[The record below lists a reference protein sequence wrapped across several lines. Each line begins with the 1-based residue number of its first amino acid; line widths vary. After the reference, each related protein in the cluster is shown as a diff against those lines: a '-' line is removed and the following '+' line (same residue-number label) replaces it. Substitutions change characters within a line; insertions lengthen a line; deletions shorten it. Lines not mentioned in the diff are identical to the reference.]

1 MRFRLPSRS
10 DFIPPFRI
18 GIRAQLTA
26 LVSIV
31 ALVSLTILAV
41 TTGVYFTSNYKNLRS
56 DRLYIA
62 AQLKSS
68 QVDQTLNYLY
78 YQAYY
83 LASRDALQSSLT
95 SYVAGNKSED
105 NWVDSLSVV
114 QKFLSSSNLFYVAR
128 VYDSSFTT
136 VLNATNNGTGDL
148 IPEDVLDNL
157 FPLSTDIPLP
167 SSLETTGILTDPI
180 VNNTDYLM
188 SMSLPIF
195 ANPSIILTDSRVYGY
210 ITIVMSAEGLK
221 SVFNDT
227 TALEKSN
234 VAIISATYN
243 AQGRASGYH
252 FVFPPYGTLL
262 SITQRIF
269 PIENNTFISSTLRNG
284 KGGSLKKT
292 NNFGTKNLALGYS
305 PCSFQL
311 VNWVAVVSQPESVF
325 LSPATKLTKIIAG
338 TVIAIGVFVILLTL
352 PLTHWAVKPI
362 VRLQKATELIT
373 EGRGLRPSTPRTV
386 SRASSFRRGFSS
398 GFTAPSSLLQFNTGE
413 ACSTTSA
420 NGHGSSGHGSGV
432 ALSTESSMKSAIN
445 LGHEKLSPSEEENK
459 IPNNHND
466 VKISMDGSLNHDL
479 LAPNS
484 LRNNDTDRSSSR
496 SHILTTSANLTE
508 ARLPDYKRLF
518 SDELSDLTETFNTMT
533 DALDQHYALLEDRVR
548 ARTKQLEAAKIEA
561 EAANEAKTV
570 FIANISHELRTPL
583 NGILGMTAISMEETD
598 VNKIRNNLKLI
609 FRSGELL
616 LHILTELLTFSK
628 NVLQRT
634 KLERRDF
641 CITDVALQIKSIFG
655 KVAKDQRV
663 RLSISLFPNLIRT
676 MVLWGDSNRIIQIV
690 MNLVSNALKFT
701 PVDGTVDVRMKLL
714 GEYDKDSSE
723 KRQFKEVH
731 VKKGTEIT
739 DVVESIDKR
748 NLPTSLGRRKYVNLE
763 STTASITSCRDNSAI
778 QEEITKRN
786 TAANENIYKKANDRE
801 KSSNDDVSSIVSTTT
816 SSYDDAIFNSQFNK
830 ALDSDSDESGNVGRP
845 IENPKT
851 WVISIEVE
859 DTGPGI
865 EPSLQES
872 VFQPFVQGDQTLSR
886 QYGGTGLGLSIC
898 RQLANMMH
906 GTMKLES
913 QVGVGSKFTFTL
925 PLHQTKEISF
935 ANIEFPFEDE
945 FNPESK
951 KNRRVKFSV
960 AKSIK
965 SRQSTSSLTTPVT
978 NSNTLANDVL
988 IEARS
993 SDEEEV
999 EKTKNFIKRKEGEN
1013 ENGKAQQQPQEKN
1026 TKHSVSFSSA
1036 ERSSQKTVSS
1046 KRRSQEESLGSVN
1059 IDRPF
1064 LQSTG
1069 TATSSRNVP
1078 TVQGG
1083 DKDGTSIKI
1092 LVVEDNHVN
1101 QEVIRRMLNLEGID
1115 NIELACD
1122 GQEAFDK
1129 VKELTSKGENYN
1141 MIFMDVQMPKVDG
1154 LLSTKMIRR
1163 DLGYKSPIV
1172 ALTAFADDSNIKEC
1186 LESGMNG
1193 FLSKPIKRP
1202 KLNTI
1207 LSEFCA
1213 AYQGKKNKK

>member
-1 MRFRLPSRS
+1 MRFGLPSKLELT
-10 DFIPPFRI
+10 PPFRI
-18 GIRAQLTA
+18 GIRTQLTA

-31 ALVSLTILAV
+31 ALGSLIILAV

-68 QVDQTLNYLY
+68 QIDQTLNYLY

-95 SYVAGNKSED
+95 SYVAGNKSAD
-105 NWVDSLSVV
+105 NWVDSLSVI
-114 QKFLSSSNLFYVAR
+114 QKFLSSSNLFYVAK
-128 VYDSSFTT
+128 VYDSSFNA

-148 IPEDVLDNL
+148 IPEDVLDSL
-157 FPLSTDIPLP
+157 FPLSTDTPLP
-167 SSLETTGILTDPI
+167 SSLETIGILTDP
-180 VNNTDYLM
+180 VLNSTDYLM

-210 ITIVMSAEGLK
+210 ITIIMSAEGLK

-227 TALEKSN
+227 TALEHSTI
-234 VAIISATYN
+234 AIISAVYN
-243 AQGRASGYH
+243 SQGKDSGYH
-252 FVFPPYGTLL
+252 FVFPPYGSRSDLPQKVF
-262 SITQRIF
+262 SIK
-269 PIENNTFISSTLRNG
+269 NDTFISSAFRNG
-284 KGGSLKKT
+284 KGGSLKQT
-292 NNFGTKNLALGYS
+292 NILSTRNTALGYS
-305 PCSFQL
+305 PCSFNL
-311 VNWVAVVSQPESVF
+311 VNWVAIVSQPESVF
-325 LSPATKLTKIIAG
+325 LSPATKLAKIITG

-352 PLTHWAVKPI
+352 PLAHWAVQPI

-373 EGRGLRPSTPRTV
+373 EGRGLRPSTPRTI
-386 SRASSFRRGFSS
+386 SRASSFKRGFSS
-398 GFTAPSSLLQFNTGE
+398 GFAVPSSLLQFNTAE
-413 ACSTTSA
+413 AGSTTSVS
-420 NGHGSSGHGSGV
+420 GHGGSGHGSG
-432 ALSTESSMKSAIN
+432 AAFSANSSMKSAIN
-445 LGHEKLSPSEEENK
+445 LGNEKMSPPEEENK
-459 IPNNHND
+459 IPNNHTD
-466 VKISMDGSLNHDL
+466 AKISMDGSLNHDL
-479 LAPNS
+479 LGPHS
-484 LRNNDTDRSSSR
+484 LRHNDTDRSSNR

-508 ARLPDYKRLF
+508 ARLPDYRRLF

-533 DALDQHYALLEDRVR
+533 DALDQHYALLEERVR

-598 VNKIRNNLKLI
+598 VNKIRNSLKLI

-634 KLERRDF
+634 KLEKRDF

-714 GEYDKDSSE
+714 GEYDKELSE
-723 KRQFKEVH
+723 KKQYKEVYI
-731 VKKGTEIT
+731 KKGTEVTENLETT
-739 DVVESIDKR
+739 DKYDLPTLSNHRKSVDLESSA
-748 NLPTSLGRRKYVNLE
+748 TSLGSNRDT
-763 STTASITSCRDNSAI
+763 STI

-786 TAANENIYKKANDRE
+786 TVANESIYKKVNDRE
-801 KSSNDDVSSIVSTTT
+801 KASNDDVSSIVSTTT
-816 SSYDDAIFNSQFNK
+816 SSYDNAIFNSQFNK
-830 ALDSDSDESGNVGRP
+830 APGSDDEEGDNLGRP

-865 EPSLQES
+865 DPSLQES
-872 VFQPFVQGDQTLSR
+872 VFHPFVQGDQTLSR

-913 QVGVGSKFTFTL
+913 KVGVGSRFTFTL
-925 PLHQTKEISF
+925 SLNQTKEISF
-935 ANIEFPFEDE
+935 ADMEFPFEDE
-945 FNPESK
+945 FNPESR

-965 SRQSTSSLTTPVT
+965 SRQSTSSVTTPAT
-978 NSNTLANDVL
+978 NRSSLTNDVL
-988 IEARS
+988 PEVRS
-993 SDEEEV
+993 KGKHETKDVGNPNMGREE
-999 EKTKNFIKRKEGEN
+999 KND
-1013 ENGKAQQQPQEKN
+1013 NGGLEQLQEKN
-1026 TKHSVSFSSA
+1026 IKPSICLTGA
-1036 ERSSQKTVSS
+1036 EVNEQNSLSS
-1046 KRRSQEESLGSVN
+1046 KHRSRHEGLGSVN
-1059 IDRPF
+1059 LDRPF

-1069 TATSSRNVP
+1069 TATSSRNIP
-1078 TVQGG
+1078 TVKDD
-1083 DKDGTSIKI
+1083 DKNETSVKI

-1101 QEVIRRMLNLEGID
+1101 QEVIKRMLNLEGIE

-1163 DLGYKSPIV
+1163 DLGYTSPIV

-1202 KLNTI
+1202 KLKTI
-1207 LSEFCA
+1207 LTEFCA
-1213 AYQGKKNKK
+1213 AYQGKKNNK

>member
-1 MRFRLPSRS
+1 MRFGLPSKLELT
-10 DFIPPFRI
+10 PPFRI
-18 GIRAQLTA
+18 GIRTQLTA

-31 ALVSLTILAV
+31 ALGSLIILAV
-41 TTGVYFTSNYKNLRS
+41 TTGAYFTSNYKNLRS

-68 QVDQTLNYLY
+68 QIDQTLNYLY

-95 SYVAGNKSED
+95 SYVAGNKSAD
-105 NWVDSLSVV
+105 NWVDSLSVI
-114 QKFLSSSNLFYVAR
+114 QKFLSSSNLFYVAK
-128 VYDSSFTT
+128 VYDSSFNA

-148 IPEDVLDNL
+148 IPEDVLDSL
-157 FPLSTDIPLP
+157 FPLSTDTPLP
-167 SSLETTGILTDPI
+167 SSLETIGILTDP
-180 VNNTDYLM
+180 VLNSTDYLM

-210 ITIVMSAEGLK
+210 ITIIMSAVGLE

-227 TALEKSN
+227 TALEHSTI
-234 VAIISATYN
+234 AIISAVYN
-243 AQGRASGYH
+243 SQGKASGYH
-252 FVFPPYGTLL
+252 FVFPPYGSRSDLPQKVF
-262 SITQRIF
+262 SIK
-269 PIENNTFISSTLRNG
+269 NDTFISSAFRNG
-284 KGGSLKKT
+284 KGGSLKQT
-292 NNFGTKNLALGYS
+292 NILSTQNTALGYS
-305 PCSFQL
+305 PCSFNL
-311 VNWVAVVSQPESVF
+311 VNWVAIVSQPESVF
-325 LSPATKLTKIIAG
+325 LSPATKLAKIITG

-352 PLTHWAVKPI
+352 PLAHWAVQPI

-373 EGRGLRPSTPRTV
+373 EGRGLRPSTPRTI
-386 SRASSFRRGFSS
+386 SRASSFKRGFSS
-398 GFTAPSSLLQFNTGE
+398 GFAVPSSLLQFNTAE
-413 ACSTTSA
+413 AGSTTSVS
-420 NGHGSSGHGSGV
+420 GHGGSGHGSG
-432 ALSTESSMKSAIN
+432 AAFSANSSMKSAIN
-445 LGHEKLSPSEEENK
+445 LGNEKMSPPEEENK
-459 IPNNHND
+459 IPNNHTD
-466 VKISMDGSLNHDL
+466 AKISMDGSLNHDL
-479 LAPNS
+479 LGPHS
-484 LRNNDTDRSSSR
+484 LRHNDTDRSSNR

-508 ARLPDYKRLF
+508 ARLPDYRRLF

-533 DALDQHYALLEDRVR
+533 DALDQHYALLEERVR

-598 VNKIRNNLKLI
+598 VNKIRNSLKLI

-634 KLERRDF
+634 KLEKRDF

-714 GEYDKDSSE
+714 GEYDKELSE
-723 KRQFKEVH
+723 KKQYKEVYI
-731 VKKGTEIT
+731 KKGTEVTENLETT
-739 DVVESIDKR
+739 DKYDLPTLSNHRKSVDLESSA
-748 NLPTSLGRRKYVNLE
+748 TSLGSNRDT
-763 STTASITSCRDNSAI
+763 STI

-786 TAANENIYKKANDRE
+786 TVANESIYKKVNDRE
-801 KSSNDDVSSIVSTTT
+801 KASNDDVSSIVSTTT
-816 SSYDDAIFNSQFNK
+816 SSYDNAIFNSQFNK
-830 ALDSDSDESGNVGRP
+830 APGSDDEEGGNLGRP

-865 EPSLQES
+865 DPSLQES
-872 VFQPFVQGDQTLSR
+872 VFHPFVQGDQTLSR

-913 QVGVGSKFTFTL
+913 KVGVGSRFTFTL
-925 PLHQTKEISF
+925 PLNQTKEISF
-935 ANIEFPFEDE
+935 ADMEFPFEDE
-945 FNPESK
+945 FNPESR

-965 SRQSTSSLTTPVT
+965 SRQSTSSVATPATNRSSLT
-978 NSNTLANDVL
+978 NDVL
-988 IEARS
+988 PEVRS
-993 SDEEEV
+993 KGKHETKDVGNPNMGREE
-999 EKTKNFIKRKEGEN
+999 KND
-1013 ENGKAQQQPQEKN
+1013 NGGLEQLQEKN
-1026 TKHSVSFSSA
+1026 IKPSICLTGA
-1036 ERSSQKTVSS
+1036 EVNEQNSLSS
-1046 KRRSQEESLGSVN
+1046 KHRSRHECLGSVN
-1059 IDRPF
+1059 LDRPF

-1069 TATSSRNVP
+1069 TATSSRSIP
-1078 TVQGG
+1078 TVKDD
-1083 DKDGTSIKI
+1083 DKNETSVKI

-1101 QEVIRRMLNLEGID
+1101 QEVIKRMLNLEGIE

-1163 DLGYKSPIV
+1163 DLGYTSPIV

-1202 KLNTI
+1202 KLKTI
-1207 LSEFCA
+1207 LTEFCA
-1213 AYQGKKNKK
+1213 AYQGKKNNK

>member
-1 MRFRLPSRS
+1 MRFGLPSKLELT
-10 DFIPPFRI
+10 PPFRI
-18 GIRAQLTA
+18 GIRTQLTA

-31 ALVSLTILAV
+31 ALGSLIILAV

-68 QVDQTLNYLY
+68 QIDQTLNYLY

-95 SYVAGNKSED
+95 SYVAGNKSAD
-105 NWVDSLSVV
+105 NWVDSLSVI
-114 QKFLSSSNLFYVAR
+114 QKFLSSSNLFYVAK
-128 VYDSSFTT
+128 VYDSSFNA

-148 IPEDVLDNL
+148 IPEDVLDSL
-157 FPLSTDIPLP
+157 FPLSTDTPLP
-167 SSLETTGILTDPI
+167 SSLETIGILTDP
-180 VNNTDYLM
+180 VLNSTDYLM

-210 ITIVMSAEGLK
+210 ITIIMSAEGLK

-227 TALEKSN
+227 TALEYSTI
-234 VAIISATYN
+234 AIISAVYN
-243 AQGRASGYH
+243 SQGKASGYH
-252 FVFPPYGTLL
+252 FVFPPYGSRSDLPQKVF
-262 SITQRIF
+262 SIK
-269 PIENNTFISSTLRNG
+269 NDTFISSAFRNG
-284 KGGSLKKT
+284 KGGSLKQT
-292 NNFGTKNLALGYS
+292 NILSTRNTALGYS
-305 PCSFQL
+305 PCSFNL
-311 VNWVAVVSQPESVF
+311 VNWVAIVSQPESVF
-325 LSPATKLTKIIAG
+325 LSPATKLAKIITG

-352 PLTHWAVKPI
+352 PLAHWAVQPI

-373 EGRGLRPSTPRTV
+373 EGRGLRPSTPRTI
-386 SRASSFRRGFSS
+386 SRASSFKRGFSS
-398 GFTAPSSLLQFNTGE
+398 GFAVPSSLLQFNTAE
-413 ACSTTSA
+413 AGSTTSVS
-420 NGHGSSGHGSGV
+420 GHGGSGHGSG
-432 ALSTESSMKSAIN
+432 AAFSANSSMKSAIN
-445 LGHEKLSPSEEENK
+445 LGNEKMSPPEEENK
-459 IPNNHND
+459 IPNNHTD
-466 VKISMDGSLNHDL
+466 AKISMDGSLNHDL
-479 LAPNS
+479 LGPHS
-484 LRNNDTDRSSSR
+484 LRHNDTDRSSNR

-508 ARLPDYKRLF
+508 ARLPDYRRLF

-533 DALDQHYALLEDRVR
+533 DALDQHYALLEERVR

-598 VNKIRNNLKLI
+598 VNKIRNSLKLI

-634 KLERRDF
+634 KLEKRDF

-714 GEYDKDSSE
+714 GEYDKELSE
-723 KRQFKEVH
+723 KKQYKEVYI
-731 VKKGTEIT
+731 KKGTEVTENLETT
-739 DVVESIDKR
+739 DKYDLPTLSNHRKSVDLESSA
-748 NLPTSLGRRKYVNLE
+748 TSLGSNRDT
-763 STTASITSCRDNSAI
+763 STI

-786 TAANENIYKKANDRE
+786 TVANESIYKKVNDRE
-801 KSSNDDVSSIVSTTT
+801 KASNDDVSSIVSTTT
-816 SSYDDAIFNSQFNK
+816 SSYDNAIFNSQFNK
-830 ALDSDSDESGNVGRP
+830 APGSDDEEGGNLGRP

-865 EPSLQES
+865 DPSLQES
-872 VFQPFVQGDQTLSR
+872 VFHPFVQGDQTLSR

-913 QVGVGSKFTFTL
+913 KVGVGSRFTFTL
-925 PLHQTKEISF
+925 PLNQTKEISF
-935 ANIEFPFEDE
+935 ADMEFPFEDE
-945 FNPESK
+945 FNPESR

-965 SRQSTSSLTTPVT
+965 SRQSTSSVATPATNRSSLT
-978 NSNTLANDVL
+978 NDVL
-988 IEARS
+988 PEVRS
-993 SDEEEV
+993 KGKHETKDVGNPNMGREE
-999 EKTKNFIKRKEGEN
+999 KND
-1013 ENGKAQQQPQEKN
+1013 NGGLEQLQEKN
-1026 TKHSVSFSSA
+1026 IKPSICLTGA
-1036 ERSSQKTVSS
+1036 EVNEQNFLSS
-1046 KRRSQEESLGSVN
+1046 KHRSRHEGLGSVN
-1059 IDRPF
+1059 LDRPF

-1069 TATSSRNVP
+1069 TATSSRNIP
-1078 TVQGG
+1078 TVKDD
-1083 DKDGTSIKI
+1083 DKNETSVKI

-1101 QEVIRRMLNLEGID
+1101 QEVIKRMLNLEGIE

-1163 DLGYKSPIV
+1163 DLGYTSPIV

-1202 KLNTI
+1202 KLKTI
-1207 LSEFCA
+1207 LTEFCA
-1213 AYQGKKNKK
+1213 AYQGKKNNK

>member
-1 MRFRLPSRS
+1 MRFGLPSKLELT
-10 DFIPPFRI
+10 PPFRI
-18 GIRAQLTA
+18 GIRTQLTA

-31 ALVSLTILAV
+31 ALGSLIILAV

-68 QVDQTLNYLY
+68 QIDQTLNYLY

-95 SYVAGNKSED
+95 SYVAGNKSAD
-105 NWVDSLSVV
+105 NWVDSLSVI
-114 QKFLSSSNLFYVAR
+114 QKFLSSSNLFYVAK
-128 VYDSSFTT
+128 VYDSSFNA

-148 IPEDVLDNL
+148 IPEDVLDSL
-157 FPLSTDIPLP
+157 FPLSTDTPLP
-167 SSLETTGILTDPI
+167 SSLETIGILTDP
-180 VNNTDYLM
+180 VLNSTDYLM

-210 ITIVMSAEGLK
+210 ITIIMSAEGLE

-227 TALEKSN
+227 TALERSSI
-234 VAIISATYN
+234 AIISAVYN
-243 AQGRASGYH
+243 SQGKASGYH
-252 FVFPPYGTLL
+252 FVFPPYGSRSDLPQKVF
-262 SITQRIF
+262 SIK
-269 PIENNTFISSTLRNG
+269 NDTFISSAFRNG
-284 KGGSLKKT
+284 KGGSLKQT
-292 NNFGTKNLALGYS
+292 NILSTRNTALGYS
-305 PCSFQL
+305 PCSFNL
-311 VNWVAVVSQPESVF
+311 VNWVAIVSQPESVF
-325 LSPATKLTKIIAG
+325 LSPATKLAKIITG

-352 PLTHWAVKPI
+352 PLAHWAVQPI

-373 EGRGLRPSTPRTV
+373 EGRGLRPSTPRTI
-386 SRASSFRRGFSS
+386 SRASSFKRGFSS
-398 GFTAPSSLLQFNTGE
+398 GFAVPSSLLQFNTAE
-413 ACSTTSA
+413 AGSTTSVS
-420 NGHGSSGHGSGV
+420 GHGGSGHGSG
-432 ALSTESSMKSAIN
+432 AAFSANSSMKSAIN
-445 LGHEKLSPSEEENK
+445 LGNEKMSPPEEENK
-459 IPNNHND
+459 IPNNHTD
-466 VKISMDGSLNHDL
+466 AKISMDGSLNHDL
-479 LAPNS
+479 LGPHS
-484 LRNNDTDRSSSR
+484 LRHNDTDRSSNR

-508 ARLPDYKRLF
+508 ARLPDYRRLF

-533 DALDQHYALLEDRVR
+533 DALDQHYALLEERVR

-598 VNKIRNNLKLI
+598 VNKIRNSLKLI

-634 KLERRDF
+634 KLEKRDF

-714 GEYDKDSSE
+714 GEYDKELSE
-723 KRQFKEVH
+723 KKQYKEVYI
-731 VKKGTEIT
+731 KKGTEVTEDLETT
-739 DVVESIDKR
+739 DKYDLPTLSNHRKSVDLESSA
-748 NLPTSLGRRKYVNLE
+748 TSLGSNRDT
-763 STTASITSCRDNSAI
+763 STI

-786 TAANENIYKKANDRE
+786 TVANESIYKKVNERE
-801 KSSNDDVSSIVSTTT
+801 KASNDDVSSIVSTTT
-816 SSYDDAIFNSQFNK
+816 SSYDNAIFNSQFNK
-830 ALDSDSDESGNVGRP
+830 ALGSDDEEGGNLGRP

-865 EPSLQES
+865 DPSLQES
-872 VFQPFVQGDQTLSR
+872 VFHPFVQGDQTLSR

-913 QVGVGSKFTFTL
+913 KVGVGSKFTFTL
-925 PLHQTKEISF
+925 PLNQTKEISF
-935 ANIEFPFEDE
+935 ADMEFPFEDE
-945 FNPESK
+945 FNPESR

-965 SRQSTSSLTTPVT
+965 SRQSTSSVATPATNRSSLT
-978 NSNTLANDVL
+978 NDVL
-988 IEARS
+988 SEVRS
-993 SDEEEV
+993 KGKHETKDVGNPNMGREE
-999 EKTKNFIKRKEGEN
+999 KND
-1013 ENGKAQQQPQEKN
+1013 NGGLEQLQEKN
-1026 TKHSVSFSSA
+1026 IKPSICLTGA
-1036 ERSSQKTVSS
+1036 EVNEQNSLSS
-1046 KRRSQEESLGSVN
+1046 KHRSRHEGLGSVN
-1059 IDRPF
+1059 LDRPF

-1069 TATSSRNVP
+1069 TAISSRNIP
-1078 TVQGG
+1078 TVKDD
-1083 DKDGTSIKI
+1083 DKNETSVKI

-1101 QEVIRRMLNLEGID
+1101 QEVIKRMLNLEGIE

-1163 DLGYKSPIV
+1163 DLGYTSPIV

-1202 KLNTI
+1202 KLKTI
-1207 LSEFCA
+1207 LTEFCA
-1213 AYQGKKNKK
+1213 AYQGKKNNK

>member
-1 MRFRLPSRS
+1 MRFGLPSKLELT
-10 DFIPPFRI
+10 PPFRI
-18 GIRAQLTA
+18 GIRTQLTA
-26 LVSIV
+26 LVSVV
-31 ALVSLTILAV
+31 ALGSLIILAV

-68 QVDQTLNYLY
+68 QIDQTLNYLY

-95 SYVAGNKSED
+95 SYVAGNKSAD
-105 NWVDSLSVV
+105 NWVDSLSVI
-114 QKFLSSSNLFYVAR
+114 QKFLSSSNLFYVAK
-128 VYDSSFTT
+128 VYDSSFNA

-148 IPEDVLDNL
+148 IPEDVLDSL
-157 FPLSTDIPLP
+157 FPLSTDTPLP
-167 SSLETTGILTDPI
+167 SSLETIGILTDP
-180 VNNTDYLM
+180 VLNSTDYLM

-210 ITIVMSAEGLK
+210 ITIIMSAEGLK

-227 TALEKSN
+227 TALEHSTI
-234 VAIISATYN
+234 AIISAVYN
-243 AQGRASGYH
+243 SQGKASGYH
-252 FVFPPYGTLL
+252 FVFPPYGSRSDLPQKVF
-262 SITQRIF
+262 SIK
-269 PIENNTFISSTLRNG
+269 NDTFISSAFRNG
-284 KGGSLKKT
+284 KGGSLKQT
-292 NNFGTKNLALGYS
+292 NILSTRNTALGYS
-305 PCSFQL
+305 PCSFNL
-311 VNWVAVVSQPESVF
+311 VNWVAIVSQPESVF
-325 LSPATKLTKIIAG
+325 LSPATKLAKIITG

-352 PLTHWAVKPI
+352 PLAHWAVQPI

-373 EGRGLRPSTPRTV
+373 EGRGLRPSTPRTI
-386 SRASSFRRGFSS
+386 SRASSFKRGFSS
-398 GFTAPSSLLQFNTGE
+398 GFAVPSSLLQFNTAE
-413 ACSTTSA
+413 AGSTTSVS
-420 NGHGSSGHGSGV
+420 GHGGSGHGSG
-432 ALSTESSMKSAIN
+432 AAFSANSSMKSAIK
-445 LGHEKLSPSEEENK
+445 LGNEKMSPPEEENK
-459 IPNNHND
+459 IPNNHTD
-466 VKISMDGSLNHDL
+466 AKISMDGSLNHDL
-479 LAPNS
+479 LGSHS
-484 LRNNDTDRSSSR
+484 LRHNDTDRSSNR

-508 ARLPDYKRLF
+508 ARLPDYRRLF

-533 DALDQHYALLEDRVR
+533 DALDQHYALLEERVR

-598 VNKIRNNLKLI
+598 VNKIRNSLKLI

-634 KLERRDF
+634 KLEKRDF

-714 GEYDKDSSE
+714 GEYDKELSE
-723 KRQFKEVH
+723 KKQYKEVYI
-731 VKKGTEIT
+731 KKGTEVTENLETT
-739 DVVESIDKR
+739 DKYDLPTLSNHRKSVDLESSA
-748 NLPTSLGRRKYVNLE
+748 TSLGSNRDT
-763 STTASITSCRDNSAI
+763 STI

-786 TAANENIYKKANDRE
+786 TVANESIYKKMNDRE
-801 KSSNDDVSSIVSTTT
+801 KASNDDVSSIVSTTT
-816 SSYDDAIFNSQFNK
+816 SSYDNAIFNSQFNK
-830 ALDSDSDESGNVGRP
+830 APGSDDEEGGNLGRP

-865 EPSLQES
+865 DPSLQES
-872 VFQPFVQGDQTLSR
+872 VFHPFVQGDQTLSR

-913 QVGVGSKFTFTL
+913 KVGVGSKFTFTL
-925 PLHQTKEISF
+925 PLNQTKEISF
-935 ANIEFPFEDE
+935 ADMEFPFEDE
-945 FNPESK
+945 FNPESR

-965 SRQSTSSLTTPVT
+965 SRQSTSSVATPATNRSSLT
-978 NSNTLANDVL
+978 NDVL
-988 IEARS
+988 PEVRS
-993 SDEEEV
+993 KGKHETKDVGNPNMGREE
-999 EKTKNFIKRKEGEN
+999 KND
-1013 ENGKAQQQPQEKN
+1013 NGGLEQLQEKN
-1026 TKHSVSFSSA
+1026 IKPSICLTGA
-1036 ERSSQKTVSS
+1036 ELNEQNSLSS
-1046 KRRSQEESLGSVN
+1046 KHRSRHEGLGSVN
-1059 IDRPF
+1059 LDRPF

-1069 TATSSRNVP
+1069 TATSSRNIP
-1078 TVQGG
+1078 TVKDD
-1083 DKDGTSIKI
+1083 DKNETSVKI

-1101 QEVIRRMLNLEGID
+1101 QEVIKRMLNLEGIE

-1163 DLGYKSPIV
+1163 DLGYTSPIV

-1202 KLNTI
+1202 KLKTI
-1207 LSEFCA
+1207 LTEFCA
-1213 AYQGKKNKK
+1213 AYQGKKNNK

>member
-1 MRFRLPSRS
+1 MRFRLPSKLELT
-10 DFIPPFRI
+10 PPFRI

-31 ALVSLTILAV
+31 ALGSLIILAI

-68 QVDQTLNYLY
+68 QIDQTLNYLY

-83 LASRDALQSSLT
+83 LASRDALQNSLT
-95 SYVAGNKSED
+95 SYVAGNKSAD

-114 QKFLSSSNLFYVAR
+114 QKFLSSSNLFYVAK
-128 VYDSSFTT
+128 VYDSSFST

-148 IPEDVLDNL
+148 IPEDVLESL
-157 FPLSTDIPLP
+157 FPLSTDTPLP
-167 SSLETTGILTDPI
+167 SSLETTGILTDP
-180 VNNTDYLM
+180 VLNNTEYLM
-188 SMSLPIF
+188 SMSLPVF

-227 TALEKSN
+227 TALETSN
-234 VAIISATYN
+234 VAIISAVYN
-243 AQGRASGYH
+243 NQGKASGYH
-252 FVFPPYGTLL
+252 FVFPPYGSPTDLPR
-262 SITQRIF
+262 QVF
-269 PIENNTFISSTLRNG
+269 PIKNNTFISSAFKNG
-284 KGGSLKKT
+284 KGGSLKQT
-292 NNFGTKNLALGYS
+292 SSFSSTGNLALGYS

-311 VNWVAVVSQPESVF
+311 VNWVAVVSQHESVF
-325 LSPATKLTKIIAG
+325 LSPATKLAKIITG

-352 PLTHWAVKPI
+352 PLAHWAVQPI

-386 SRASSFRRGFSS
+386 SRASSFKRGFSS
-398 GFTAPSSLLQFNTGE
+398 GFTVPSSLLQFNTGE
-413 ACSTTSA
+413 AGSTTSA
-420 NGHGSSGHGSGV
+420 SGHGGSGHGSG
-432 ALSTESSMKSAIN
+432 AAFSTGSSMKSAIN
-445 LGHEKLSPSEEENK
+445 LGNEKLSPSEEENK
-459 IPNNHND
+459 IPNNHTD
-466 VKISMDGSLNHDL
+466 AKISMDGSLNHDL
-479 LAPNS
+479 LAPHS
-484 LRNNDTDRSSSR
+484 LKHNDTDRSSNR

-508 ARLPDYKRLF
+508 ARLPDYRRLF

-598 VNKIRNNLKLI
+598 VSKIRNSLKLI

-634 KLERRDF
+634 KLEKRDF

-714 GEYDKDSSE
+714 GEYDKELSE
-723 KRQFKEVH
+723 KKQFKEVYI
-731 VKKGTEIT
+731 KRGTEVT
-739 DVVESIDKR
+739 EDLENTDKR
-748 NLPTSLGRRKYVNLE
+748 DLPTSSNHRKGVDLE
-763 STTASITSCRDNSAI
+763 SAATSIASNRDTSTI

-786 TAANENIYKKANDRE
+786 TVANESVYKKVNDRE

-816 SSYDDAIFNSQFNK
+816 SSYDNAIFNSQFNK
-830 ALDSDSDESGNVGRP
+830 APCSDDEEGGNLGRS
-845 IENPKT
+845 IENPKA

-865 EPSLQES
+865 DPSLQES
-872 VFQPFVQGDQTLSR
+872 VFHPFVQGDQTLSR

-913 QVGVGSKFTFTL
+913 KVGVGSKFTFTL

-935 ANIEFPFEDE
+935 ADMDFPFEDE
-945 FNPESK
+945 FNPESR

-960 AKSIK
+960 AKSVK
-965 SRQSTSSLTTPVT
+965 SRQSTSSIATPVT
-978 NSNTLANDVL
+978 NKSGLTKDVL
-988 IEARS
+988 PEEKIKDKYETKDVENINMGR
-993 SDEEEV
+993 EEE
-999 EKTKNFIKRKEGEN
+999 
-1013 ENGKAQQQPQEKN
+1013 NGNGNLEQLQEKN
-1026 TKHSVSFSSA
+1026 KKPSTFLSNA
-1036 ERSSQKTVSS
+1036 ESNGQKSLSS
-1046 KRRSQEESLGSVN
+1046 KHRSRHENLGSVN
-1059 IDRPF
+1059 LDRPF

-1078 TVQGG
+1078 TVKDD
-1083 DKDGTSIKI
+1083 DKDETSIKI

-1101 QEVIRRMLNLEGID
+1101 QEVIKRMLNLEGIE

-1154 LLSTKMIRR
+1154 LLSTKMIRH
-1163 DLGYKSPIV
+1163 DLGYTSPIV

-1202 KLNTI
+1202 KLKTI
-1207 LSEFCA
+1207 LAEFCA
-1213 AYQGKKNKK
+1213 AYQGKKINK

>member
-1 MRFRLPSRS
+1 MRFGLPSKLELT
-10 DFIPPFRI
+10 PPFRI
-18 GIRAQLTA
+18 GIRTQLTA

-31 ALVSLTILAV
+31 ALGSLIILAV
-41 TTGVYFTSNYKNLRS
+41 TTGVYFTSDYKNLRS

-68 QVDQTLNYLY
+68 QIDQTLNYLY

-83 LASRDALQSSLT
+83 LASRYALQSSLT
-95 SYVAGNKSED
+95 SYVAGNKSAD
-105 NWVDSLSVV
+105 NWVDSLSVI
-114 QKFLSSSNLFYVAR
+114 QKFLSSSNLFYVAK
-128 VYDSSFTT
+128 VYDSSFNA

-148 IPEDVLDNL
+148 IPEDVLDSL
-157 FPLSTDIPLP
+157 FPLSTDTPLP
-167 SSLETTGILTDPI
+167 SSLETIGILTDP
-180 VNNTDYLM
+180 VLNSTDYLM

-210 ITIVMSAEGLK
+210 ITIIMSAEGLK

-227 TALEKSN
+227 TALAHSTI
-234 VAIISATYN
+234 AIISAVYN
-243 AQGRASGYH
+243 SQGKASGYH
-252 FVFPPYGTLL
+252 FVFPPYGSRSDLPQKVF
-262 SITQRIF
+262 SIK
-269 PIENNTFISSTLRNG
+269 NDTFISSAFRNG
-284 KGGSLKKT
+284 KGGSLKQT
-292 NNFGTKNLALGYS
+292 NILSTRNTALGYS
-305 PCSFQL
+305 PCSFNL
-311 VNWVAVVSQPESVF
+311 VNWVAIVSQPESVF
-325 LSPATKLTKIIAG
+325 LSPATKLAKIITG

-352 PLTHWAVKPI
+352 PLAHWAVQPI

-373 EGRGLRPSTPRTV
+373 EGRGLRPSTPRTI
-386 SRASSFRRGFSS
+386 SRASSFKRGFSS
-398 GFTAPSSLLQFNTGE
+398 GFAVPSSLLQFNTAE
-413 ACSTTSA
+413 AGSTTSV
-420 NGHGSSGHGSGV
+420 SGHGGSAHGSG
-432 ALSTESSMKSAIN
+432 AAFSANSSMKSAIN
-445 LGHEKLSPSEEENK
+445 LGNEKMSPPEEENK
-459 IPNNHND
+459 IPNNHTD
-466 VKISMDGSLNHDL
+466 AKISMDDSLNHDL
-479 LAPNS
+479 LGPHS
-484 LRNNDTDRSSSR
+484 LRHNDTDRSSNR

-508 ARLPDYKRLF
+508 ARLPDYRRLF

-533 DALDQHYALLEDRVR
+533 DALDQHYALLEERVR

-598 VNKIRNNLKLI
+598 VNKIRNSLKLI

-634 KLERRDF
+634 KLEKRDF

-714 GEYDKDSSE
+714 GEYDQELSE
-723 KRQFKEVH
+723 KKQYKEVYI
-731 VKKGTEIT
+731 KKGTEVTENLETT
-739 DVVESIDKR
+739 DKYDLPTLSNHRKSVDLESSA
-748 NLPTSLGRRKYVNLE
+748 TSLGSNRDT
-763 STTASITSCRDNSAI
+763 STI

-786 TAANENIYKKANDRE
+786 TVANESIYKKVNDRE
-801 KSSNDDVSSIVSTTT
+801 KASNDDVSSIVSTTT
-816 SSYDDAIFNSQFNK
+816 SSYDNAIFNSQFNK
-830 ALDSDSDESGNVGRP
+830 APGSDDEEGGNLGRP

-865 EPSLQES
+865 DPSLQES
-872 VFQPFVQGDQTLSR
+872 VFHPFVQGDQTLSR

-913 QVGVGSKFTFTL
+913 EVGVGSKFTFTL
-925 PLHQTKEISF
+925 PLNQTKEISF
-935 ANIEFPFEDE
+935 ADMEFPFEDE
-945 FNPESK
+945 FNPESR

-965 SRQSTSSLTTPVT
+965 SRQSTSSVATPATNRSSLT
-978 NSNTLANDVL
+978 NDVL
-988 IEARS
+988 PEVRS
-993 SDEEEV
+993 KGKHETKDVGNPNMGREE
-999 EKTKNFIKRKEGEN
+999 KND
-1013 ENGKAQQQPQEKN
+1013 NGGLEQLQEKN
-1026 TKHSVSFSSA
+1026 IKPSICLTGA
-1036 ERSSQKTVSS
+1036 EVNEQNSLSS
-1046 KRRSQEESLGSVN
+1046 KHRSRHEGLGSVN
-1059 IDRPF
+1059 LDRPF

-1069 TATSSRNVP
+1069 TATSSRNIP
-1078 TVQGG
+1078 TVKDD
-1083 DKDGTSIKI
+1083 DKNETSVKI

-1101 QEVIRRMLNLEGID
+1101 QEVIKRMLNLEGIE

-1163 DLGYKSPIV
+1163 DLGYTSPIV

-1202 KLNTI
+1202 KLKTI
-1207 LSEFCA
+1207 LTEFCA
-1213 AYQGKKNKK
+1213 AYQGKKNNK

>member
-1 MRFRLPSRS
+1 MRFGLPSKLELT
-10 DFIPPFRI
+10 PPFRI
-18 GIRAQLTA
+18 GIRTQLTA

-31 ALVSLTILAV
+31 ALGSLIILAV

-68 QVDQTLNYLY
+68 QIDQTLNYLY

-95 SYVAGNKSED
+95 SYVAGNKSAD
-105 NWVDSLSVV
+105 NWVDSLSVI
-114 QKFLSSSNLFYVAR
+114 QKFLSSSNLFYVAK
-128 VYDSSFTT
+128 VYDSSFNA

-148 IPEDVLDNL
+148 IPEDVLDSL
-157 FPLSTDIPLP
+157 FPLSTDTPLP
-167 SSLETTGILTDPI
+167 SSLETIGILTDP
-180 VNNTDYLM
+180 VLNSTDYLM

-210 ITIVMSAEGLK
+210 ITIIMSAEGLK

-227 TALEKSN
+227 TALEHSTI
-234 VAIISATYN
+234 AIISAVYN
-243 AQGRASGYH
+243 SQGKASGYH
-252 FVFPPYGTLL
+252 FVFPPYGSRSDLPQKVF
-262 SITQRIF
+262 SIK
-269 PIENNTFISSTLRNG
+269 NDTFISSAFRNG
-284 KGGSLKKT
+284 KGGSLKQT
-292 NNFGTKNLALGYS
+292 NILSTRNTALGYS
-305 PCSFQL
+305 PCSFNL
-311 VNWVAVVSQPESVF
+311 VNWVAIVSQPESVF
-325 LSPATKLTKIIAG
+325 LSPATKLAKIITG
-338 TVIAIGVFVILLTL
+338 TVVAIGVFVILLTL
-352 PLTHWAVKPI
+352 PLAHWAVQPI

-373 EGRGLRPSTPRTV
+373 EGRGLRPSTPRTI
-386 SRASSFRRGFSS
+386 SRASSFKRGFSS
-398 GFTAPSSLLQFNTGE
+398 GFAVPSSLLQFNTAE
-413 ACSTTSA
+413 AGSTTSVS
-420 NGHGSSGHGSGV
+420 GHGGSGHGSG
-432 ALSTESSMKSAIN
+432 AAFSANSSMKSAIN
-445 LGHEKLSPSEEENK
+445 LGNEKMSPPEEENK
-459 IPNNHND
+459 IPNNHTD
-466 VKISMDGSLNHDL
+466 AKISMDGSLNHDL
-479 LAPNS
+479 LGPHS
-484 LRNNDTDRSSSR
+484 LRHNDTDRSSNR

-508 ARLPDYKRLF
+508 ARLPDYRRLF

-533 DALDQHYALLEDRVR
+533 DALDQHYALLEERVR

-598 VNKIRNNLKLI
+598 VNKIRNSLKLI

-634 KLERRDF
+634 KLEKRDF

-714 GEYDKDSSE
+714 GEYDKELSE
-723 KRQFKEVH
+723 KKQYKEVYI
-731 VKKGTEIT
+731 KKGTEVTENLETT
-739 DVVESIDKR
+739 DKYDLPTLSNHRKSVDLESSA
-748 NLPTSLGRRKYVNLE
+748 TSLGSNRDT
-763 STTASITSCRDNSAI
+763 STI

-786 TAANENIYKKANDRE
+786 TVANESIYKKVNDRE
-801 KSSNDDVSSIVSTTT
+801 KASNDDVSSIVSTTT
-816 SSYDDAIFNSQFNK
+816 SSYDNAIFNSQFNK
-830 ALDSDSDESGNVGRP
+830 APGSDDEEGGNLGRP

-865 EPSLQES
+865 DPSLQES
-872 VFQPFVQGDQTLSR
+872 VFHPFVQGDQTLSR

-913 QVGVGSKFTFTL
+913 KVGVGSRFTFTL
-925 PLHQTKEISF
+925 PLNQTKEISF
-935 ANIEFPFEDE
+935 ADMEFPFEDE
-945 FNPESK
+945 FNPESR

-965 SRQSTSSLTTPVT
+965 SRQSTSSVA
-978 NSNTLANDVL
+978 TLATNRSSLTNDVL
-988 IEARS
+988 PEVRS
-993 SDEEEV
+993 KGKHETKDVGNPNMGREE
-999 EKTKNFIKRKEGEN
+999 KND
-1013 ENGKAQQQPQEKN
+1013 NGGLEQLQEKN
-1026 TKHSVSFSSA
+1026 IKPSICLTGA
-1036 ERSSQKTVSS
+1036 EVNEQNSLSS
-1046 KRRSQEESLGSVN
+1046 KHRSRHEGLGSVN
-1059 IDRPF
+1059 LDRPF

-1069 TATSSRNVP
+1069 TATSSRNIP
-1078 TVQGG
+1078 TVKDD
-1083 DKDGTSIKI
+1083 DKNETSVKI

-1101 QEVIRRMLNLEGID
+1101 QEVIKRMLNLEGIE

-1163 DLGYKSPIV
+1163 DLGYTSPIV

-1202 KLNTI
+1202 KLKTI
-1207 LSEFCA
+1207 LTEFCA
-1213 AYQGKKNKK
+1213 AYQGKKNNK

>member
-1 MRFRLPSRS
+1 MRFGLPSKLELT
-10 DFIPPFRI
+10 PPFRI
-18 GIRAQLTA
+18 GIRTQLTA

-31 ALVSLTILAV
+31 ALGSLIILAV

-68 QVDQTLNYLY
+68 QIDQTLNYLY

-95 SYVAGNKSED
+95 SYVAGNKSAD
-105 NWVDSLSVV
+105 NWVDSLSVI
-114 QKFLSSSNLFYVAR
+114 QKFLSSSNLFYVAK
-128 VYDSSFTT
+128 VYDSSFNA

-148 IPEDVLDNL
+148 IPEDVLDSL
-157 FPLSTDIPLP
+157 FPLSTDTPLP
-167 SSLETTGILTDPI
+167 SSLETIGILTDP
-180 VNNTDYLM
+180 VLNSTDYLM

-210 ITIVMSAEGLK
+210 ITIIMSAEGLK

-227 TALEKSN
+227 TALEHSTI
-234 VAIISATYN
+234 AIISAVYN
-243 AQGRASGYH
+243 SQGKASGYH
-252 FVFPPYGTLL
+252 FVFPPYGSRSDLPQKVF
-262 SITQRIF
+262 SIK
-269 PIENNTFISSTLRNG
+269 NDTFISSAFRNG
-284 KGGSLKKT
+284 KGGSLKQT
-292 NNFGTKNLALGYS
+292 NILSTRNTALGYS
-305 PCSFQL
+305 PCSFNL
-311 VNWVAVVSQPESVF
+311 VNWVAIVSQPESVF
-325 LSPATKLTKIIAG
+325 LSPATKLAKIITG
-338 TVIAIGVFVILLTL
+338 TVVAIGVFVILLTL
-352 PLTHWAVKPI
+352 PLAHWAVQPI

-373 EGRGLRPSTPRTV
+373 EGRGLRPSTPRTI
-386 SRASSFRRGFSS
+386 SRASSFKRGFSS
-398 GFTAPSSLLQFNTGE
+398 GFAVPSSLLQFNTAE
-413 ACSTTSA
+413 AGSTTSVS
-420 NGHGSSGHGSGV
+420 GHGGSGHGSG
-432 ALSTESSMKSAIN
+432 AAFSANSSMKSAIN
-445 LGHEKLSPSEEENK
+445 LGNEKMSPPEEENK
-459 IPNNHND
+459 IPNNHTD
-466 VKISMDGSLNHDL
+466 AKISMDGSLNHDL
-479 LAPNS
+479 LGPHS
-484 LRNNDTDRSSSR
+484 LRHNDTDRSSNR

-508 ARLPDYKRLF
+508 ARLPDYRRLF

-533 DALDQHYALLEDRVR
+533 DALDQHYALLEERVR

-598 VNKIRNNLKLI
+598 VNKIRNSLKLI

-634 KLERRDF
+634 KLEKRDF

-714 GEYDKDSSE
+714 GEYDKELSE
-723 KRQFKEVH
+723 KKQYKEVYI
-731 VKKGTEIT
+731 KKGTEVTENLETT
-739 DVVESIDKR
+739 DKYDLPTLSNHRKSVDLESSA
-748 NLPTSLGRRKYVNLE
+748 TSLGSNRDT
-763 STTASITSCRDNSAI
+763 STI

-786 TAANENIYKKANDRE
+786 TVANESIYKKVNDRE
-801 KSSNDDVSSIVSTTT
+801 KASNDDVSSIVSTTT
-816 SSYDDAIFNSQFNK
+816 SSYDNAIFNSQFNK
-830 ALDSDSDESGNVGRP
+830 APGSDDEEGGNLGRP

-865 EPSLQES
+865 DPSLQES
-872 VFQPFVQGDQTLSR
+872 VFHPFVQGDQTLSR

-913 QVGVGSKFTFTL
+913 KVGVGSRFTFTL
-925 PLHQTKEISF
+925 PLNQTKEISF
-935 ANIEFPFEDE
+935 ADMEFPFEDE
-945 FNPESK
+945 FNPESR

-965 SRQSTSSLTTPVT
+965 SRQSTSSVA
-978 NSNTLANDVL
+978 TLATNRSSLTNDVL
-988 IEARS
+988 PEVRS
-993 SDEEEV
+993 KGKHETKDVGNPNMGREE
-999 EKTKNFIKRKEGEN
+999 KND
-1013 ENGKAQQQPQEKN
+1013 NGGLEQLQEKN
-1026 TKHSVSFSSA
+1026 IKPSICLTGA
-1036 ERSSQKTVSS
+1036 EVNEQNSLSS
-1046 KRRSQEESLGSVN
+1046 KHRSRHEGLGSVN
-1059 IDRPF
+1059 LDRPF

-1069 TATSSRNVP
+1069 TATSSRNIP
-1078 TVQGG
+1078 TVKDD
-1083 DKDGTSIKI
+1083 DKNETSVKI

-1101 QEVIRRMLNLEGID
+1101 QEVIKRMLNLEGIE
-1115 NIELACD
+1115 NIELACN

-1163 DLGYKSPIV
+1163 DLGYTSPIV

-1202 KLNTI
+1202 KLKTI
-1207 LSEFCA
+1207 LTEFCA
-1213 AYQGKKNKK
+1213 AYQGKKNNK

>member
-1 MRFRLPSRS
+1 MRFGLPSKLELT
-10 DFIPPFRI
+10 PPFRI
-18 GIRAQLTA
+18 GIRTQLTA

-31 ALVSLTILAV
+31 ALGSLIILAV
-41 TTGVYFTSNYKNLRS
+41 TTGAYFTSNYKNLRS

-68 QVDQTLNYLY
+68 QIDQTLNYLY

-95 SYVAGNKSED
+95 SYVAGNKSAD
-105 NWVDSLSVV
+105 NWVDSLSVI
-114 QKFLSSSNLFYVAR
+114 QKFLSSSNLFYVAK
-128 VYDSSFTT
+128 VYDSSFNA

-148 IPEDVLDNL
+148 IPEDVFDSL
-157 FPLSTDIPLP
+157 FPLSTDTPLP
-167 SSLETTGILTDPI
+167 SSLETIGILTDP
-180 VNNTDYLM
+180 VLNSTDYLM

-210 ITIVMSAEGLK
+210 ITIIMSAVGLE

-227 TALEKSN
+227 TALEHSTI
-234 VAIISATYN
+234 AIISAVYN
-243 AQGRASGYH
+243 SQGKASGYH
-252 FVFPPYGTLL
+252 FVFPPYGSRSDLPQKVF
-262 SITQRIF
+262 SIK
-269 PIENNTFISSTLRNG
+269 NDTFISSAFRNG
-284 KGGSLKKT
+284 KGGSLKQT
-292 NNFGTKNLALGYS
+292 NILSTQNTALGYS
-305 PCSFQL
+305 PCSFNL
-311 VNWVAVVSQPESVF
+311 VNWVAIVSQPESVF
-325 LSPATKLTKIIAG
+325 LSPATKLAKIITG

-352 PLTHWAVKPI
+352 PLAHWAVQPI

-373 EGRGLRPSTPRTV
+373 EGRGLRPSTPRTI
-386 SRASSFRRGFSS
+386 SRASSFKRGFSS
-398 GFTAPSSLLQFNTGE
+398 GFAVPSSLLQFNTAE
-413 ACSTTSA
+413 AGSTTSVS
-420 NGHGSSGHGSGV
+420 GHGGSGHGSG
-432 ALSTESSMKSAIN
+432 AAFSANSSMKSAIN
-445 LGHEKLSPSEEENK
+445 LGNEKMSPPEEENK
-459 IPNNHND
+459 IPNNHTD
-466 VKISMDGSLNHDL
+466 AKISMDGSLNHDL
-479 LAPNS
+479 LGPHS
-484 LRNNDTDRSSSR
+484 LRHNDTDRSSNR

-508 ARLPDYKRLF
+508 ARLPDYRRLF

-533 DALDQHYALLEDRVR
+533 DALDQHYALLEERVR

-598 VNKIRNNLKLI
+598 VNKIRNSLKLI

-634 KLERRDF
+634 KLEKRDF

-714 GEYDKDSSE
+714 GEYDKELSE
-723 KRQFKEVH
+723 KKQYKEVYI
-731 VKKGTEIT
+731 KKGTEVTENLETT
-739 DVVESIDKR
+739 DKYDLPTLSNHRKSVDLESSA
-748 NLPTSLGRRKYVNLE
+748 TSLGSNRDT
-763 STTASITSCRDNSAI
+763 STI

-786 TAANENIYKKANDRE
+786 TVANESIYKKVNDRE
-801 KSSNDDVSSIVSTTT
+801 KASNDDVSSIVSTTT
-816 SSYDDAIFNSQFNK
+816 SSYDNAIFNSQFNK
-830 ALDSDSDESGNVGRP
+830 APGSDDEEGGNLGRP

-865 EPSLQES
+865 DPSLQES
-872 VFQPFVQGDQTLSR
+872 VFHPFVQGDQTLSR

-913 QVGVGSKFTFTL
+913 KVGVGSKFTFTL
-925 PLHQTKEISF
+925 PLNQTKEISF
-935 ANIEFPFEDE
+935 ADMEFPFEDE
-945 FNPESK
+945 FNPESR

-965 SRQSTSSLTTPVT
+965 SRQSTSSVATPATNRSSLT
-978 NSNTLANDVL
+978 NDVL
-988 IEARS
+988 PEVRS
-993 SDEEEV
+993 KGKHETKDVGNPNMGREE
-999 EKTKNFIKRKEGEN
+999 KND
-1013 ENGKAQQQPQEKN
+1013 NGGLEQLQEKN
-1026 TKHSVSFSSA
+1026 IKPSICLTGA
-1036 ERSSQKTVSS
+1036 EVNEQNSLSS
-1046 KRRSQEESLGSVN
+1046 KHRSRHEGLGSVN
-1059 IDRPF
+1059 LDRPF

-1069 TATSSRNVP
+1069 TATSSRNIP
-1078 TVQGG
+1078 TVKDD
-1083 DKDGTSIKI
+1083 DKNETSVKI

-1101 QEVIRRMLNLEGID
+1101 QEVIKRMLNLEGIE

-1163 DLGYKSPIV
+1163 DLGYTSPIV

-1202 KLNTI
+1202 KLKTI
-1207 LSEFCA
+1207 LTEFCA
-1213 AYQGKKNKK
+1213 AYQGKKNNK

>member
-1 MRFRLPSRS
+1 MRFGLPSKLELT
-10 DFIPPFRI
+10 PPFRI
-18 GIRAQLTA
+18 GIRTQLTA

-31 ALVSLTILAV
+31 ALGSLIILAV

-68 QVDQTLNYLY
+68 QIDQTLNYLY

-95 SYVAGNKSED
+95 SYVAGNKSAD
-105 NWVDSLSVV
+105 NWVDSLSVI
-114 QKFLSSSNLFYVAR
+114 QKFLSSSNLFYVAK
-128 VYDSSFTT
+128 VYDSSFNA

-148 IPEDVLDNL
+148 IPEDVLDSL
-157 FPLSTDIPLP
+157 FPLSTDTPLP
-167 SSLETTGILTDPI
+167 SSLETIGILTDP
-180 VNNTDYLM
+180 VLNSTDYLM

-210 ITIVMSAEGLK
+210 ITIIMSAEGLK

-227 TALEKSN
+227 TALEHSTI
-234 VAIISATYN
+234 AIISAVYN
-243 AQGRASGYH
+243 SQGKASGYH
-252 FVFPPYGTLL
+252 FVFPPYGSRSDLPQKVF
-262 SITQRIF
+262 SIK
-269 PIENNTFISSTLRNG
+269 NDTFISSAFRNG
-284 KGGSLKKT
+284 KGGSLKQT
-292 NNFGTKNLALGYS
+292 NILSTRNTALGYS
-305 PCSFQL
+305 PCSFNL
-311 VNWVAVVSQPESVF
+311 VNWVAIVSQPESVF
-325 LSPATKLTKIIAG
+325 LSPATKLAKIITG

-352 PLTHWAVKPI
+352 PLAHWAVQPI

-373 EGRGLRPSTPRTV
+373 EGRGLRPSTPRTI
-386 SRASSFRRGFSS
+386 SKASSFKRGFSS
-398 GFTAPSSLLQFNTGE
+398 GFAVPSSLLQFNTAE
-413 ACSTTSA
+413 AGSTTSVS
-420 NGHGSSGHGSGV
+420 GHGGSGHGSG
-432 ALSTESSMKSAIN
+432 AAFSANSSMKSAIN
-445 LGHEKLSPSEEENK
+445 LGNEKMSPPEEENK
-459 IPNNHND
+459 IPNNHTD
-466 VKISMDGSLNHDL
+466 AKISMDGSLNHDL
-479 LAPNS
+479 LGPHS
-484 LRNNDTDRSSSR
+484 LRHNDTDRSSNR

-508 ARLPDYKRLF
+508 ARLPDYRRLF

-533 DALDQHYALLEDRVR
+533 DALDQHYALLEERVR

-598 VNKIRNNLKLI
+598 VNKIRNSLKLI

-634 KLERRDF
+634 KLEKRDF

-714 GEYDKDSSE
+714 GEYDKELSE
-723 KRQFKEVH
+723 KKQYKEVYI
-731 VKKGTEIT
+731 KKGTEVTENLETT
-739 DVVESIDKR
+739 DKYDLPTLSNHRKSVDLESSA
-748 NLPTSLGRRKYVNLE
+748 TSLGSNRDT
-763 STTASITSCRDNSAI
+763 STI

-786 TAANENIYKKANDRE
+786 TVANESIYKKVNDRE
-801 KSSNDDVSSIVSTTT
+801 KASNDDVSSIVSTTT
-816 SSYDDAIFNSQFNK
+816 SSYDNAIFNSQFNK
-830 ALDSDSDESGNVGRP
+830 APGSDDEEGGNLGRP

-865 EPSLQES
+865 DPSLQES
-872 VFQPFVQGDQTLSR
+872 VFHPFVQGDQTLSR

-913 QVGVGSKFTFTL
+913 KVGVGSRFTFTL
-925 PLHQTKEISF
+925 SLNQTKEISF
-935 ANIEFPFEDE
+935 ADMEFPFEDE
-945 FNPESK
+945 FNPESR

-965 SRQSTSSLTTPVT
+965 SRQSTSSVATPATNRSSLT
-978 NSNTLANDVL
+978 NDVL
-988 IEARS
+988 PEVRS
-993 SDEEEV
+993 KGKHETKDVGNPNMGREE
-999 EKTKNFIKRKEGEN
+999 KND
-1013 ENGKAQQQPQEKN
+1013 NGGLEQLQEKN
-1026 TKHSVSFSSA
+1026 IKPSICLTGA
-1036 ERSSQKTVSS
+1036 EVNEQNSLSS
-1046 KRRSQEESLGSVN
+1046 KHRSRHEGLGSVN
-1059 IDRPF
+1059 LDRPF

-1069 TATSSRNVP
+1069 TATSSRNIP
-1078 TVQGG
+1078 TVKDD
-1083 DKDGTSIKI
+1083 DKNETSVKI

-1101 QEVIRRMLNLEGID
+1101 QEVIKRMLNLEGIE

-1163 DLGYKSPIV
+1163 DLGYTSPIV

-1202 KLNTI
+1202 KLKTI
-1207 LSEFCA
+1207 LTEFCA
-1213 AYQGKKNKK
+1213 AYQGKKNNK

>member
-1 MRFRLPSRS
+1 MRFGLPSKLELT
-10 DFIPPFRI
+10 PPFRI
-18 GIRAQLTA
+18 GIRTQLTA

-31 ALVSLTILAV
+31 ALGSLIILAV

-68 QVDQTLNYLY
+68 QIDQTLNYLY

-95 SYVAGNKSED
+95 SYVAGNKSAD
-105 NWVDSLSVV
+105 NWVDSLSVI
-114 QKFLSSSNLFYVAR
+114 QKFLSSSNLFYVAK
-128 VYDSSFTT
+128 VYDSSFNA

-148 IPEDVLDNL
+148 IPEDVLDSL
-157 FPLSTDIPLP
+157 FPLSTDTPLP
-167 SSLETTGILTDPI
+167 SSLETIGILTDP
-180 VNNTDYLM
+180 VLNSTDYLM

-210 ITIVMSAEGLK
+210 ITIIMSAVGLE

-227 TALEKSN
+227 TALEHSTI
-234 VAIISATYN
+234 AIISAVYN
-243 AQGRASGYH
+243 SQGKASGYH
-252 FVFPPYGTLL
+252 FVFPPYGSRSDLPQKVF
-262 SITQRIF
+262 SIK
-269 PIENNTFISSTLRNG
+269 NDTFISSAFRNG
-284 KGGSLKKT
+284 KGGSLKQT
-292 NNFGTKNLALGYS
+292 NILSTQNTALGYS
-305 PCSFQL
+305 PCSFNL
-311 VNWVAVVSQPESVF
+311 VNWVAIVSQPESVF
-325 LSPATKLTKIIAG
+325 LSPATKLAKIITG

-352 PLTHWAVKPI
+352 PLAHWAVQPI

-373 EGRGLRPSTPRTV
+373 EGRGLRPSTPRTI
-386 SRASSFRRGFSS
+386 SRASSFKRGFSS
-398 GFTAPSSLLQFNTGE
+398 GFAVPSSLLQFNTAE
-413 ACSTTSA
+413 AGSTTSVS
-420 NGHGSSGHGSGV
+420 GHVGSGHGSG
-432 ALSTESSMKSAIN
+432 AAFSANSSMKSAIN
-445 LGHEKLSPSEEENK
+445 LGNEKMSPPEEENK
-459 IPNNHND
+459 IPNNHTD
-466 VKISMDGSLNHDL
+466 AKISMDGSLNHDL
-479 LAPNS
+479 LGPHS
-484 LRNNDTDRSSSR
+484 LRHNDTDRSSNR

-508 ARLPDYKRLF
+508 ARLPDYRRLF

-533 DALDQHYALLEDRVR
+533 DALDQHYALLEERVR

-598 VNKIRNNLKLI
+598 VNKIRNSLKLI

-634 KLERRDF
+634 KLEKRDF

-714 GEYDKDSSE
+714 GEYDKELSE
-723 KRQFKEVH
+723 KKQYKEVYI
-731 VKKGTEIT
+731 KKGTEVTENLETT
-739 DVVESIDKR
+739 DKYDLPTLSNHRKSVDLESSA
-748 NLPTSLGRRKYVNLE
+748 TSLGSNRDT
-763 STTASITSCRDNSAI
+763 STI

-786 TAANENIYKKANDRE
+786 TVANESIYKKVNDRE
-801 KSSNDDVSSIVSTTT
+801 KASNDDVSSIVSTTT
-816 SSYDDAIFNSQFNK
+816 SSYDNAIFNSQFNK
-830 ALDSDSDESGNVGRP
+830 APGSDDEEGGNLGRP

-865 EPSLQES
+865 DPSLQES
-872 VFQPFVQGDQTLSR
+872 VFHPFVQGDQTLSR

-913 QVGVGSKFTFTL
+913 KVGVGSKFTFTL
-925 PLHQTKEISF
+925 PLNQTKEISF
-935 ANIEFPFEDE
+935 ADMEFPFEDE
-945 FNPESK
+945 FNPESR

-965 SRQSTSSLTTPVT
+965 SRQSTSSVATPATNRSSLT
-978 NSNTLANDVL
+978 NDVL
-988 IEARS
+988 PEVRS
-993 SDEEEV
+993 KGKHETKDVGNPNMGREE
-999 EKTKNFIKRKEGEN
+999 KND
-1013 ENGKAQQQPQEKN
+1013 NGGLEQLQEKN
-1026 TKHSVSFSSA
+1026 IKPSICLTGA
-1036 ERSSQKTVSS
+1036 EVNEQNSLSS
-1046 KRRSQEESLGSVN
+1046 KHRSRHEGLGSVN
-1059 IDRPF
+1059 LDRPF

-1069 TATSSRNVP
+1069 TATSSRNIP
-1078 TVQGG
+1078 TVKDD
-1083 DKDGTSIKI
+1083 DKNETSVKI

-1101 QEVIRRMLNLEGID
+1101 QEVIKRMLNLEGIE

-1163 DLGYKSPIV
+1163 DLGYTSPIV

-1202 KLNTI
+1202 KLKTI
-1207 LSEFCA
+1207 LTEFCA
-1213 AYQGKKNKK
+1213 AYQGKKNNK

>member
-1 MRFRLPSRS
+1 MRFGLPSKLELT
-10 DFIPPFRI
+10 PPFRI
-18 GIRAQLTA
+18 GIRTQLTA

-31 ALVSLTILAV
+31 ALGSLIILAV
-41 TTGVYFTSNYKNLRS
+41 TTGIYFTSNYKNLRS

-68 QVDQTLNYLY
+68 QIDQTLNYLY

-95 SYVAGNKSED
+95 SYVAGNKSAD

-114 QKFLSSSNLFYVAR
+114 QKFLSSSNLFYVAK
-128 VYDSSFTT
+128 VYDSSFNA

-148 IPEDVLDNL
+148 IPEDVLDSL
-157 FPLSTDIPLP
+157 FPLSTDTPLP
-167 SSLETTGILTDPI
+167 SSLETIGILTDP
-180 VNNTDYLM
+180 VLNSTDYLM

-210 ITIVMSAEGLK
+210 ITIIMSAVGLE

-227 TALEKSN
+227 TALEHSTI
-234 VAIISATYN
+234 AIISAVYN
-243 AQGRASGYH
+243 SQGKASGYH
-252 FVFPPYGTLL
+252 FVFPPYGSRSDLPQKVF
-262 SITQRIF
+262 SIK
-269 PIENNTFISSTLRNG
+269 NDTFISSAFRNG
-284 KGGSLKKT
+284 KGGSLKQT
-292 NNFGTKNLALGYS
+292 NILSTQNTALGYS
-305 PCSFQL
+305 PCSFNL
-311 VNWVAVVSQPESVF
+311 VNWVAIVSQPESVF
-325 LSPATKLTKIIAG
+325 LSPATKLAKIITG

-352 PLTHWAVKPI
+352 PLAHWAVQPI

-373 EGRGLRPSTPRTV
+373 EGRGLRPSTPRTI
-386 SRASSFRRGFSS
+386 SRASSFKRGFSS
-398 GFTAPSSLLQFNTGE
+398 GFAVPSSLLQFNTAE
-413 ACSTTSA
+413 AGSTTSVS
-420 NGHGSSGHGSGV
+420 GHGGSGHGSG
-432 ALSTESSMKSAIN
+432 AAFSANSSMKSAIN
-445 LGHEKLSPSEEENK
+445 LGNEKMSPPEEENK
-459 IPNNHND
+459 IPNNHTD
-466 VKISMDGSLNHDL
+466 AKISMDGSLNHDL
-479 LAPNS
+479 LGPHS
-484 LRNNDTDRSSSR
+484 LRHNDTDRSSNR

-508 ARLPDYKRLF
+508 ARLPDYRRLF

-533 DALDQHYALLEDRVR
+533 DALDQHYALLEERVR

-598 VNKIRNNLKLI
+598 VNKIRNSLKLI

-634 KLERRDF
+634 KLEKRDF

-714 GEYDKDSSE
+714 GEYDKELSE
-723 KRQFKEVH
+723 KKQYKEVYI
-731 VKKGTEIT
+731 KKGTEVTENLETT
-739 DVVESIDKR
+739 DKYDLPTLSNHRKSVDLESSA
-748 NLPTSLGRRKYVNLE
+748 TSLGSNRDT
-763 STTASITSCRDNSAI
+763 STI

-786 TAANENIYKKANDRE
+786 TVANESIYKKVNDRE
-801 KSSNDDVSSIVSTTT
+801 KASNDDVSSIVSTTT
-816 SSYDDAIFNSQFNK
+816 SSYDNAIFNSQFNK
-830 ALDSDSDESGNVGRP
+830 APGSDDEEGGNLGRP

-865 EPSLQES
+865 DPSLQES
-872 VFQPFVQGDQTLSR
+872 VFHPFVQGDQTLSR

-913 QVGVGSKFTFTL
+913 KVGVGSRFTFTL
-925 PLHQTKEISF
+925 PLNQTKEISF
-935 ANIEFPFEDE
+935 ADMEFPFEDE
-945 FNPESK
+945 FNPESR

-965 SRQSTSSLTTPVT
+965 SRQSTSSVATPATNRSSLT
-978 NSNTLANDVL
+978 NDVL
-988 IEARS
+988 QEVRS
-993 SDEEEV
+993 KGKHETKDVGNPNMGREE
-999 EKTKNFIKRKEGEN
+999 KND
-1013 ENGKAQQQPQEKN
+1013 NGGLEQLQEKN
-1026 TKHSVSFSSA
+1026 IKPSICLTGAKVNEQNSL
-1036 ERSSQKTVSS
+1036 SS
-1046 KRRSQEESLGSVN
+1046 KHRSRHEGLGSVN
-1059 IDRPF
+1059 LDRPF

-1069 TATSSRNVP
+1069 TATSSRSIP
-1078 TVQGG
+1078 TVKDD
-1083 DKDGTSIKI
+1083 DKNETSVKI

-1101 QEVIRRMLNLEGID
+1101 QEVIKRMLNLEGIE

-1163 DLGYKSPIV
+1163 DLGYTSPIV

-1202 KLNTI
+1202 KLKTI
-1207 LSEFCA
+1207 LTEFCA
-1213 AYQGKKNKK
+1213 AYQGKKNNK

>member
-1 MRFRLPSRS
+1 MRFGLPSKLELT
-10 DFIPPFRI
+10 PPFRI
-18 GIRAQLTA
+18 GIRTQLTA

-31 ALVSLTILAV
+31 ALGSLIILAV

-68 QVDQTLNYLY
+68 QIDQTLNYLY

-95 SYVAGNKSED
+95 SYVAGNKSAD
-105 NWVDSLSVV
+105 NWVDSLSVI
-114 QKFLSSSNLFYVAR
+114 QKFLSSSNLFYVAK
-128 VYDSSFTT
+128 VYDSSFNA

-148 IPEDVLDNL
+148 IPEDVLGSL
-157 FPLSTDIPLP
+157 FPLSTDTPLP
-167 SSLETTGILTDPI
+167 SSLETIGILTDP
-180 VNNTDYLM
+180 VLNSTDYLM

-210 ITIVMSAEGLK
+210 ITIIMSAEGLK

-227 TALEKSN
+227 TALEHSTI
-234 VAIISATYN
+234 AIISAVYN
-243 AQGRASGYH
+243 SQGKASGYH
-252 FVFPPYGTLL
+252 FVFPPYGSRSDLPQKVF
-262 SITQRIF
+262 SIK
-269 PIENNTFISSTLRNG
+269 NDTFISSAFRNG
-284 KGGSLKKT
+284 KGGSLKQT
-292 NNFGTKNLALGYS
+292 NILFTRNTALGYS
-305 PCSFQL
+305 PCSFNL
-311 VNWVAVVSQPESVF
+311 VNWVAIVSQPESVF
-325 LSPATKLTKIIAG
+325 LSPATKLAKIITG

-352 PLTHWAVKPI
+352 PLAHWAVQPI

-373 EGRGLRPSTPRTV
+373 EGRGLRPSTPRTI
-386 SRASSFRRGFSS
+386 SRASSFKRGFSS
-398 GFTAPSSLLQFNTGE
+398 GFAVPSSLLQFNTAE
-413 ACSTTSA
+413 AGSTTSVS
-420 NGHGSSGHGSGV
+420 GHGGSGHGSG
-432 ALSTESSMKSAIN
+432 AAFSANSSMKSAIN
-445 LGHEKLSPSEEENK
+445 LGNEKMSPPEEENK
-459 IPNNHND
+459 IPNNHTD
-466 VKISMDGSLNHDL
+466 AKISMDGSLNHDL
-479 LAPNS
+479 LGPHS
-484 LRNNDTDRSSSR
+484 LRHNDTDRSSNR

-508 ARLPDYKRLF
+508 ARLPDYRRLF

-533 DALDQHYALLEDRVR
+533 DALDQHYALLEERVR

-598 VNKIRNNLKLI
+598 VNKIRNSLKLI

-634 KLERRDF
+634 KLEKRDF

-701 PVDGTVDVRMKLL
+701 PVDSTVDVRMKLL
-714 GEYDKDSSE
+714 GEYDKELSE
-723 KRQFKEVH
+723 KKQYKEVYI
-731 VKKGTEIT
+731 KKGTEVTENLETT
-739 DVVESIDKR
+739 DKYDLPTLSNHRKSVDLESSA
-748 NLPTSLGRRKYVNLE
+748 TSLGSNRDT
-763 STTASITSCRDNSAI
+763 STI

-786 TAANENIYKKANDRE
+786 TVANESIYKKVNDRE
-801 KSSNDDVSSIVSTTT
+801 KASNDDVSSIVSTTT
-816 SSYDDAIFNSQFNK
+816 SSYDNAIFNSQFNK
-830 ALDSDSDESGNVGRP
+830 APGSDDEEGGNLGRP

-865 EPSLQES
+865 DPSLQES
-872 VFQPFVQGDQTLSR
+872 VFHPFVQGDQTLSR

-913 QVGVGSKFTFTL
+913 KVGVGSKFTFTL
-925 PLHQTKEISF
+925 PLSQTKEISF
-935 ANIEFPFEDE
+935 ADMEFPFEDE
-945 FNPESK
+945 FNPESR

-965 SRQSTSSLTTPVT
+965 SRQSTSSVATPATNRSSLT
-978 NSNTLANDVL
+978 NDVL
-988 IEARS
+988 PEVRS
-993 SDEEEV
+993 KGKHETKDVGNPNMGREE
-999 EKTKNFIKRKEGEN
+999 KND
-1013 ENGKAQQQPQEKN
+1013 NGGLEQLQEKN
-1026 TKHSVSFSSA
+1026 IKPSICLTGA
-1036 ERSSQKTVSS
+1036 EVNEQNSLSS
-1046 KRRSQEESLGSVN
+1046 KHRSRHEGLGSVN
-1059 IDRPF
+1059 LDRPF

-1069 TATSSRNVP
+1069 TATSSRNIP
-1078 TVQGG
+1078 TVKDD
-1083 DKDGTSIKI
+1083 DKNETSVKI

-1101 QEVIRRMLNLEGID
+1101 QEVIKRMLNLEGIE

-1163 DLGYKSPIV
+1163 DLGYTSPIV

-1202 KLNTI
+1202 KLKTI
-1207 LSEFCA
+1207 LTEFCA
-1213 AYQGKKNKK
+1213 AYQGKKNNK

>member
-1 MRFRLPSRS
+1 MRFGLPSKLELT
-10 DFIPPFRI
+10 PPFRI
-18 GIRAQLTA
+18 GIRTQLTA

-31 ALVSLTILAV
+31 ALGSLIILAV
-41 TTGVYFTSNYKNLRS
+41 TTGAYFTSNYKNLRS

-68 QVDQTLNYLY
+68 QIDQTLNYLY

-95 SYVAGNKSED
+95 SYVAGNKSAD
-105 NWVDSLSVV
+105 NWVDSLSVI
-114 QKFLSSSNLFYVAR
+114 QKFLSSSNLFYVAK
-128 VYDSSFTT
+128 VYDSSFNA

-148 IPEDVLDNL
+148 IPEDVLDSL
-157 FPLSTDIPLP
+157 FPLSTDTPLP
-167 SSLETTGILTDPI
+167 SSLETIGILTDP
-180 VNNTDYLM
+180 VLNSTDYLM

-210 ITIVMSAEGLK
+210 ITIIMSAVGLE

-227 TALEKSN
+227 TALEHSTI
-234 VAIISATYN
+234 AIISAVYN
-243 AQGRASGYH
+243 SQGKASGYH
-252 FVFPPYGTLL
+252 FVFPPYGSQSDLPQKVF
-262 SITQRIF
+262 SIK
-269 PIENNTFISSTLRNG
+269 NDTFISSAFRNG
-284 KGGSLKKT
+284 KGGSLKQT
-292 NNFGTKNLALGYS
+292 NILSTQNTALGYS
-305 PCSFQL
+305 PCSFNL
-311 VNWVAVVSQPESVF
+311 VNWVAIVSQPESVF
-325 LSPATKLTKIIAG
+325 LSPATKLAKIITG

-352 PLTHWAVKPI
+352 PLAHWAVQPI

-373 EGRGLRPSTPRTV
+373 EGRGLRPSTPRTI
-386 SRASSFRRGFSS
+386 SRASSFKRGFSS
-398 GFTAPSSLLQFNTGE
+398 GFAVPSSLLQFNTAE
-413 ACSTTSA
+413 AGSTTSVS
-420 NGHGSSGHGSGV
+420 GHGGSGHGSG
-432 ALSTESSMKSAIN
+432 AAFSANSSMKSAIN
-445 LGHEKLSPSEEENK
+445 LGNEKMSPPEEENK
-459 IPNNHND
+459 IPNNHTD
-466 VKISMDGSLNHDL
+466 AKISMDGSLNHDL
-479 LAPNS
+479 LGPHS
-484 LRNNDTDRSSSR
+484 LRHNDTDRSSNR

-508 ARLPDYKRLF
+508 ARLPDYRRLF

-533 DALDQHYALLEDRVR
+533 DALDQHYALLEERVR

-598 VNKIRNNLKLI
+598 VNKIRNSLKLI

-634 KLERRDF
+634 KLEKRDF

-714 GEYDKDSSE
+714 GEYDKELSE
-723 KRQFKEVH
+723 KKQYKEVYI
-731 VKKGTEIT
+731 KKGTEVTENLETT
-739 DVVESIDKR
+739 DKYDLPTLSNHRKSVDLESSA
-748 NLPTSLGRRKYVNLE
+748 TSLGSNRDT
-763 STTASITSCRDNSAI
+763 STI

-786 TAANENIYKKANDRE
+786 TVANESIYKKVNDRE
-801 KSSNDDVSSIVSTTT
+801 KASNDDVSSIVSTTS
-816 SSYDDAIFNSQFNK
+816 SSYDNAIFNSQFNK
-830 ALDSDSDESGNVGRP
+830 APGSDDEEGGNLGRA

-865 EPSLQES
+865 DPSLQES
-872 VFQPFVQGDQTLSR
+872 VFHPFVQGDQTLSR

-913 QVGVGSKFTFTL
+913 KVGVGSRFTFTL
-925 PLHQTKEISF
+925 PLNQTKEISF
-935 ANIEFPFEDE
+935 ADMEFPFEDE
-945 FNPESK
+945 FNPESR

-965 SRQSTSSLTTPVT
+965 SRQSTSSVATPATNRSSLT
-978 NSNTLANDVL
+978 NDVL
-988 IEARS
+988 PEVRS
-993 SDEEEV
+993 KGKHETKDVGNHNMGREE
-999 EKTKNFIKRKEGEN
+999 KND
-1013 ENGKAQQQPQEKN
+1013 NGGLEQLQEKN
-1026 TKHSVSFSSA
+1026 IKPSICLTGAKVNEQNSL
-1036 ERSSQKTVSS
+1036 SS
-1046 KRRSQEESLGSVN
+1046 KHRSRHEGLGSVN
-1059 IDRPF
+1059 LDRPF

-1069 TATSSRNVP
+1069 TATSSRSIP
-1078 TVQGG
+1078 TVKDD
-1083 DKDGTSIKI
+1083 DKNETSVKI

-1101 QEVIRRMLNLEGID
+1101 QEVIKRMLNLEGIE

-1163 DLGYKSPIV
+1163 DLGYTSPIV

-1202 KLNTI
+1202 KLKTI
-1207 LSEFCA
+1207 LTEFCA
-1213 AYQGKKNKK
+1213 AYQGKKNNK

>member
-1 MRFRLPSRS
+1 MRLRLPSRS
-10 DFIPPFRI
+10 LFTPPFRI

-31 ALVSLTILAV
+31 ALISLIILAV

-68 QVDQTLNYLY
+68 QIDQTLNYLY

-83 LASRDALQSSLT
+83 LASRDALQNSLT
-95 SYVAGNKSED
+95 GYVAGNKSSD
-105 NWVDSLSVV
+105 NWVDSISIV
-114 QKFLSSSNLFYVAR
+114 QKFLSSSNLFYVAK

-148 IPEDVLDNL
+148 IPKDISDEL
-157 FPLSTDIPLP
+157 FPLSTDMPLP

-180 VNNTDYLM
+180 LNSTDYLM

-210 ITIVMSAEGLK
+210 ITIIMSAEGLK

-234 VAIISATYN
+234 VAIISAVYSN
-243 AQGRASGYH
+243 QSKASAYH
-252 FVFPPYGTLL
+252 FIFPPYGT
-262 SITQRIF
+262 SSTITKTNF
-269 PIENNTFISSTLRNG
+269 PIKNNTFISSAFRNG

-292 NNFGTKNLALGYS
+292 NSFGIKNLALGYS
-305 PCSFQL
+305 SCSFQL

-325 LSPATKLTKIIAG
+325 LSPSTKLAKIITG
-338 TVIAIGVFVILLTL
+338 TVIAISVFVILLTL
-352 PLTHWAVKPI
+352 PLAHWAVQPI

-386 SRASSFRRGFSS
+386 SRTSSFKRGFSS
-398 GFTAPSSLLQFNTGE
+398 GFAVPSSLLQFNSGE
-413 ACSTTSA
+413 AGSTTSA
-420 NGHGSSGHGSGV
+420 SGHGCSGRGSGAV
-432 ALSTESSMKSAIN
+432 MSTDSSMKSAIN
-445 LGHEKLSPSEEENK
+445 IGNEKLSPLEEENK
-459 IPNNHND
+459 IPNHQNNA
-466 VKISMDGSLNHDL
+466 KISMDGSLNHDL
-479 LAPNS
+479 LAPNA
-484 LRNNDTDRSSSR
+484 LRHNDNDRSSSR
-496 SHILTTSANLTE
+496 SHTLTTSANLTE
-508 ARLPDYKRLF
+508 ARLPDYRRLF

-598 VNKIRNNLKLI
+598 VNKIRNSLKLI

-634 KLERRDF
+634 KLEKRDF

-663 RLSISLFPNLIRT
+663 RLSISLFPNYIRT

-701 PVDGTVDVRMKLL
+701 PVDGTVEVRMKLL
-714 GEYDKDSSE
+714 GEYDKELSE
-723 KRQFKEVH
+723 KKQFKEVH
-731 VKKGTEIT
+731 VRKGTEILE
-739 DVVESIDKR
+739 DIEKINKHHLKEAANFKKSMD
-748 NLPTSLGRRKYVNLE
+748 SE
-763 STTASITSCRDNSAI
+763 STTTSVISNRDTSTI

-786 TAANENIYKKANDRE
+786 TAANENIYKKTRDRE
-801 KSSNDDVSSIVSTTT
+801 KSSNDDISSIASTST

-830 ALDSDSDESGNVGRP
+830 APGSDEDEGGDLGKP

-851 WVISIEVE
+851 WAISIEVE

-865 EPSLQES
+865 DPSLQES
-872 VFQPFVQGDQTLSR
+872 VFHPFVQGDQTLSR

-913 QVGVGSKFTFTL
+913 KVGVGSKFTFTL
-925 PLHQTKEISF
+925 PLDQTKEISF
-935 ANIEFPFEDE
+935 ANTNFPFEDE
-945 FNPESK
+945 FNPESRQ
-951 KNRRVKFSV
+951 NRRVKFNV

-965 SRQSTSSLTTPVT
+965 SRQSTSSIATPAANRYGST
-978 NSNTLANDVL
+978 NEMLRESRNNEEEEGRKATN
-988 IEARS
+988 IEEEKEGGNE
-993 SDEEEV
+993 SDE
-999 EKTKNFIKRKEGEN
+999 TH
-1013 ENGKAQQQPQEKN
+1013 QQLQEKKVKN
-1026 TKHSVSFSSA
+1026 SISFSSA
-1036 ERSSQKTVSS
+1036 DSNVQKSTPSTHHS
-1046 KRRSQEESLGSVN
+1046 REESVGSVN
-1059 IDRPF
+1059 LDRPF

-1069 TATSSRNVP
+1069 TATSSRTIP
-1078 TVQGG
+1078 TVSNSNTN
-1083 DKDGTSIKI
+1083 DSSIKI

-1101 QEVIRRMLNLEGID
+1101 QEVIKRMLNLEGIE

-1122 GQEAFDK
+1122 GQDAFDK
-1129 VKELTSKGENYN
+1129 VKELTSRGENYN

-1202 KLNTI
+1202 KLKTI
-1207 LSEFCA
+1207 LIEFCA
-1213 AYQGKKNKK
+1213 AYQEKKK

>member
-1 MRFRLPSRS
+1 MRFGLPSKLELT
-10 DFIPPFRI
+10 PPFRI
-18 GIRAQLTA
+18 GIRTQLTA

-31 ALVSLTILAV
+31 ALGSLIILAV

-56 DRLYIA
+56 DRLYIV

-68 QVDQTLNYLY
+68 QIDQTLNYLY

-95 SYVAGNKSED
+95 SYVAGNKSAD
-105 NWVDSLSVV
+105 NWVDSLSVI
-114 QKFLSSSNLFYVAR
+114 QKFLSSSNLFYVAK
-128 VYDSSFTT
+128 VYDSSFNA

-148 IPEDVLDNL
+148 IPEDVLDSL
-157 FPLSTDIPLP
+157 FPLSTDTPLP
-167 SSLETTGILTDPI
+167 SSLETIGILTDP
-180 VNNTDYLM
+180 VLNSTDYLM

-210 ITIVMSAEGLK
+210 ITIIMSAEGLK

-227 TALEKSN
+227 TALEHSTI
-234 VAIISATYN
+234 AIISAVYN
-243 AQGRASGYH
+243 SQGKASGYH
-252 FVFPPYGTLL
+252 FVFPPYGSRSDLPQKVF
-262 SITQRIF
+262 SIK
-269 PIENNTFISSTLRNG
+269 NDTFISSAFRNG
-284 KGGSLKKT
+284 KGGSLKQT
-292 NNFGTKNLALGYS
+292 NILSTRNTALGYS
-305 PCSFQL
+305 PCSFNL
-311 VNWVAVVSQPESVF
+311 VNWVAIVSQPESVF
-325 LSPATKLTKIIAG
+325 LSPATKLAKIITG

-352 PLTHWAVKPI
+352 PLAHWAVQPI

-373 EGRGLRPSTPRTV
+373 EGRGLRPSTPRTI
-386 SRASSFRRGFSS
+386 SRASSFKRGFSS
-398 GFTAPSSLLQFNTGE
+398 GFAVPSSLLQFNTAE
-413 ACSTTSA
+413 AGSTTSVS
-420 NGHGSSGHGSGV
+420 GHGGSGHGSG
-432 ALSTESSMKSAIN
+432 AAFSANSSMKSAIN
-445 LGHEKLSPSEEENK
+445 LGNEKMSPPEEENK
-459 IPNNHND
+459 IPNNHTD
-466 VKISMDGSLNHDL
+466 AKISMDGSLNHDL
-479 LAPNS
+479 LGPHS
-484 LRNNDTDRSSSR
+484 LRHNDTDRSSNR

-508 ARLPDYKRLF
+508 ARLPDYRRLF

-533 DALDQHYALLEDRVR
+533 DALDQHYALLEERVR

-598 VNKIRNNLKLI
+598 VNKIRNSLKLI

-634 KLERRDF
+634 KLEKRDF

-714 GEYDKDSSE
+714 GEYDKELSE
-723 KRQFKEVH
+723 KKQYKEVYI
-731 VKKGTEIT
+731 KKGTEVTENLETT
-739 DVVESIDKR
+739 DKYDLPTLSNHRKSVDLESSA
-748 NLPTSLGRRKYVNLE
+748 TSLGSNRDT
-763 STTASITSCRDNSAI
+763 STI

-786 TAANENIYKKANDRE
+786 TVANESIYKKVNDRE
-801 KSSNDDVSSIVSTTT
+801 KASNDDVSSIVSTTT
-816 SSYDDAIFNSQFNK
+816 SSYDNAIFNSQFNK
-830 ALDSDSDESGNVGRP
+830 APGSDDEEGGNLGRP

-865 EPSLQES
+865 DPSLQES
-872 VFQPFVQGDQTLSR
+872 VFHPFVQGDQTLSR

-913 QVGVGSKFTFTL
+913 KVGVGSRFTFTL
-925 PLHQTKEISF
+925 PLNQTKEISF
-935 ANIEFPFEDE
+935 ADMEFPFEDE
-945 FNPESK
+945 FNPESR

-965 SRQSTSSLTTPVT
+965 SRQSTSSVATPATNRSSLT
-978 NSNTLANDVL
+978 NDVL
-988 IEARS
+988 PEVRS
-993 SDEEEV
+993 KGKHETKDVGNPNMGREE
-999 EKTKNFIKRKEGEN
+999 KND
-1013 ENGKAQQQPQEKN
+1013 NGGLEQLQEKN
-1026 TKHSVSFSSA
+1026 IKPSICLTGA
-1036 ERSSQKTVSS
+1036 EVNEQNSLSS
-1046 KRRSQEESLGSVN
+1046 KHRSRHEGLGSVN
-1059 IDRPF
+1059 LDRPF

-1069 TATSSRNVP
+1069 TAISSRNIP
-1078 TVQGG
+1078 TVKDD
-1083 DKDGTSIKI
+1083 DKNETSDKI

-1101 QEVIRRMLNLEGID
+1101 QEVIKRMLNLEGIE

-1163 DLGYKSPIV
+1163 DLGYTSPIV

-1202 KLNTI
+1202 KLKTI
-1207 LSEFCA
+1207 LTEFCA
-1213 AYQGKKNKK
+1213 AYQGKKNNK

>member
-1 MRFRLPSRS
+1 MRFGLPSKLELT
-10 DFIPPFRI
+10 PPFRI
-18 GIRAQLTA
+18 GIRTQLTA

-31 ALVSLTILAV
+31 ALGSLIILAV

-68 QVDQTLNYLY
+68 QIDQTLNYLY

-95 SYVAGNKSED
+95 SYVAGNKSAD
-105 NWVDSLSVV
+105 NWVDSLSVI
-114 QKFLSSSNLFYVAR
+114 QKFLSSSNLFYVAK
-128 VYDSSFTT
+128 VYDSSFNA

-148 IPEDVLDNL
+148 IPEDVLDSL
-157 FPLSTDIPLP
+157 FPLSTDTPLP
-167 SSLETTGILTDPI
+167 SSLETIGILTDP
-180 VNNTDYLM
+180 VLNSTDYLM

-210 ITIVMSAEGLK
+210 ITIIMSAEGLK

-227 TALEKSN
+227 TALEHSTI
-234 VAIISATYN
+234 AIISAVYN
-243 AQGRASGYH
+243 SQGKASGYH
-252 FVFPPYGTLL
+252 FVFPPYGSRSDLPQKVF
-262 SITQRIF
+262 SIK
-269 PIENNTFISSTLRNG
+269 NDTFISSAFRNG
-284 KGGSLKKT
+284 KGGSLKQT
-292 NNFGTKNLALGYS
+292 NILSTRNTALGYS
-305 PCSFQL
+305 PCSFNL
-311 VNWVAVVSQPESVF
+311 VNWVAIVSQPESVF
-325 LSPATKLTKIIAG
+325 LSPATKLAKIITG
-338 TVIAIGVFVILLTL
+338 TVVAIGVFVILLTL
-352 PLTHWAVKPI
+352 PLAHWAVQPI

-373 EGRGLRPSTPRTV
+373 EGRGLRPSTPRTI
-386 SRASSFRRGFSS
+386 SRASSFKRGFSS
-398 GFTAPSSLLQFNTGE
+398 GFAVPSSLLQFNTAE
-413 ACSTTSA
+413 AGSTTSVS
-420 NGHGSSGHGSGV
+420 GHGGSGHGSG
-432 ALSTESSMKSAIN
+432 AAFSANSSMKSAIN
-445 LGHEKLSPSEEENK
+445 LGNEKMSPPEEENK
-459 IPNNHND
+459 IPNNHTD
-466 VKISMDGSLNHDL
+466 AKISMDGSLNHDL
-479 LAPNS
+479 LGPHS
-484 LRNNDTDRSSSR
+484 LRHNDTDRSSNR

-508 ARLPDYKRLF
+508 ARLPDYRRLF

-533 DALDQHYALLEDRVR
+533 DALDQHYALLEERVG

-598 VNKIRNNLKLI
+598 VNKIRNSLKLI

-634 KLERRDF
+634 KLEKRDF

-714 GEYDKDSSE
+714 GEYDKELSE
-723 KRQFKEVH
+723 KKQYKEVYI
-731 VKKGTEIT
+731 KKGTEVTENLETT
-739 DVVESIDKR
+739 DKYDLPTLSNHRKSVDLESSA
-748 NLPTSLGRRKYVNLE
+748 TSLGSNRDT
-763 STTASITSCRDNSAI
+763 STI

-786 TAANENIYKKANDRE
+786 TVANESIYKKVNDRE
-801 KSSNDDVSSIVSTTT
+801 KASNDDVSSIVSTTT
-816 SSYDDAIFNSQFNK
+816 SSYDNAIFNSQFNK
-830 ALDSDSDESGNVGRP
+830 APGSDDEEGGNLGRP

-865 EPSLQES
+865 DPSLQES
-872 VFQPFVQGDQTLSR
+872 VFHPFVQGDQTLSR

-913 QVGVGSKFTFTL
+913 KVGVGSRFTFTL
-925 PLHQTKEISF
+925 PLNQTKEISF
-935 ANIEFPFEDE
+935 ADMEFPFEDE
-945 FNPESK
+945 FNPESR

-965 SRQSTSSLTTPVT
+965 SRQSTSSVA
-978 NSNTLANDVL
+978 TLATNRSSLTNDVL
-988 IEARS
+988 PEVRS
-993 SDEEEV
+993 KGKHETKDVGNPNMGREE
-999 EKTKNFIKRKEGEN
+999 KND
-1013 ENGKAQQQPQEKN
+1013 NGGLEQLQEKN
-1026 TKHSVSFSSA
+1026 IKPSICLTGA
-1036 ERSSQKTVSS
+1036 EVNEQNSLSS
-1046 KRRSQEESLGSVN
+1046 KHRSRHEGLGSVN
-1059 IDRPF
+1059 LDRPF

-1069 TATSSRNVP
+1069 TATSSRNIP
-1078 TVQGG
+1078 TVKDD
-1083 DKDGTSIKI
+1083 DKNETSVKI

-1101 QEVIRRMLNLEGID
+1101 QEVIKRMLNLEGIE

-1163 DLGYKSPIV
+1163 DLGYTSPIV

-1202 KLNTI
+1202 KLKTI
-1207 LSEFCA
+1207 LTEFCA
-1213 AYQGKKNKK
+1213 AYQGKKNNK

>member
-1 MRFRLPSRS
+1 MRFGLPSKLELT
-10 DFIPPFRI
+10 PPFRI
-18 GIRAQLTA
+18 GIRTQLTA

-31 ALVSLTILAV
+31 ALGSLIILAV
-41 TTGVYFTSNYKNLRS
+41 TTGAYFTSNYKNLRS

-68 QVDQTLNYLY
+68 QIDQTLNYLY

-95 SYVAGNKSED
+95 SYVAGNKSAD
-105 NWVDSLSVV
+105 NWVDSLSVI
-114 QKFLSSSNLFYVAR
+114 QKFLSSSNLFYVAK
-128 VYDSSFTT
+128 VYDSSFNA

-148 IPEDVLDNL
+148 IPEDVLDSL
-157 FPLSTDIPLP
+157 FPLSTDTPLP
-167 SSLETTGILTDPI
+167 SSLETIGILTDP
-180 VNNTDYLM
+180 VLNSTDYLM

-210 ITIVMSAEGLK
+210 ITIIMSAEGLE

-227 TALEKSN
+227 TALEHSTI
-234 VAIISATYN
+234 AIISAVYN
-243 AQGRASGYH
+243 SQGKASGYH
-252 FVFPPYGTLL
+252 FVFPPYGSRSDLPQKVF
-262 SITQRIF
+262 SIK
-269 PIENNTFISSTLRNG
+269 NDTFISSAFRNG
-284 KGGSLKKT
+284 KGGSLKQT
-292 NNFGTKNLALGYS
+292 NILSTRNTALGYS
-305 PCSFQL
+305 PCSFNL
-311 VNWVAVVSQPESVF
+311 VNWVAIVSQPESVF
-325 LSPATKLTKIIAG
+325 LSPATKLAKIITG

-352 PLTHWAVKPI
+352 PLAHWAVQPI

-373 EGRGLRPSTPRTV
+373 EGRGLRPSTPRTI
-386 SRASSFRRGFSS
+386 SRASSFKRGFSS
-398 GFTAPSSLLQFNTGE
+398 GFAVPSSLLQFNTAE
-413 ACSTTSA
+413 AGSTTSVS
-420 NGHGSSGHGSGV
+420 GHGGSGHGSG
-432 ALSTESSMKSAIN
+432 AAFSANSSMKSAIN
-445 LGHEKLSPSEEENK
+445 LGNEKMSPPEEENK
-459 IPNNHND
+459 IPNNHTD
-466 VKISMDGSLNHDL
+466 AKISMDGSLNHDL
-479 LAPNS
+479 LGPHS
-484 LRNNDTDRSSSR
+484 LRHNDTDRSSNR

-508 ARLPDYKRLF
+508 ARLPDYRRLF

-533 DALDQHYALLEDRVR
+533 DALDQHYALLEERVR

-598 VNKIRNNLKLI
+598 VNKIRNSLKLI

-634 KLERRDF
+634 KLEKRDF

-714 GEYDKDSSE
+714 GEYDKELSE
-723 KRQFKEVH
+723 KKQYKEVYI
-731 VKKGTEIT
+731 KKGTEVTENLETT
-739 DVVESIDKR
+739 DKYDLPTLSNHRKSVDLESSA
-748 NLPTSLGRRKYVNLE
+748 TSLGSNRDT
-763 STTASITSCRDNSAI
+763 STI

-786 TAANENIYKKANDRE
+786 TVANESIYKKVNDRE
-801 KSSNDDVSSIVSTTT
+801 KASNDDVSSIVSTTT
-816 SSYDDAIFNSQFNK
+816 SSYDNAIFNSQFNK
-830 ALDSDSDESGNVGRP
+830 APGSDDEEGGNLGRP

-865 EPSLQES
+865 DPSLQES
-872 VFQPFVQGDQTLSR
+872 VFHPFVQGDQTLSR

-913 QVGVGSKFTFTL
+913 KVGVGSRFTFTL
-925 PLHQTKEISF
+925 PLNQTKEISF
-935 ANIEFPFEDE
+935 ADMEFPFEDE
-945 FNPESK
+945 FNPESR

-965 SRQSTSSLTTPVT
+965 SRQSTSSVATPATNRSSLT
-978 NSNTLANDVL
+978 NDVL
-988 IEARS
+988 PEVRS
-993 SDEEEV
+993 KGKHETKDVGNPNMGREE
-999 EKTKNFIKRKEGEN
+999 KND
-1013 ENGKAQQQPQEKN
+1013 NGGLEQLQEKN
-1026 TKHSVSFSSA
+1026 IKPSICLTGA
-1036 ERSSQKTVSS
+1036 EVNEQNSLSS
-1046 KRRSQEESLGSVN
+1046 KHRSRHEGLGSVN
-1059 IDRPF
+1059 LDRPF

-1069 TATSSRNVP
+1069 TATSSRSIP
-1078 TVQGG
+1078 TVKDD
-1083 DKDGTSIKI
+1083 DKNETSVKI

-1101 QEVIRRMLNLEGID
+1101 QEVIKRMLNLEGIE

-1163 DLGYKSPIV
+1163 DLGYTSPIV

-1202 KLNTI
+1202 KLKTI
-1207 LSEFCA
+1207 LTEFCA
-1213 AYQGKKNKK
+1213 AYQGKKNNK

>member
-1 MRFRLPSRS
+1 MRFGLPSKLELT
-10 DFIPPFRI
+10 PPFRI
-18 GIRAQLTA
+18 GIRTQLTA

-31 ALVSLTILAV
+31 ALGSLIILAV

-68 QVDQTLNYLY
+68 QIDQTLNYLY

-95 SYVAGNKSED
+95 SYVAGNKSAD

-114 QKFLSSSNLFYVAR
+114 QKFLSSSNLFYVAK
-128 VYDSSFTT
+128 VYDSSFNA

-148 IPEDVLDNL
+148 IPEDVLDSL
-157 FPLSTDIPLP
+157 FPLSTDTPLP
-167 SSLETTGILTDPI
+167 SSLETIGILTDP
-180 VNNTDYLM
+180 VLNSTDYLM

-210 ITIVMSAEGLK
+210 ITIIMSAEGLK
-221 SVFNDT
+221 SVFDDT
-227 TALEKSN
+227 TALERSSI
-234 VAIISATYN
+234 AIISAVYN
-243 AQGRASGYH
+243 SQGKASGYH
-252 FVFPPYGTLL
+252 FVFPPYGSRSDLPQKVF
-262 SITQRIF
+262 SIK
-269 PIENNTFISSTLRNG
+269 NDTFISSAFRNG
-284 KGGSLKKT
+284 KGGSLKQT
-292 NNFGTKNLALGYS
+292 NILYTQNTALGYS
-305 PCSFQL
+305 PCSFNL
-311 VNWVAVVSQPESVF
+311 VNWVAIVSQPESVF
-325 LSPATKLTKIIAG
+325 LSPATKLAKIITG

-352 PLTHWAVKPI
+352 PLAHWAVQPI

-373 EGRGLRPSTPRTV
+373 EGRGLRPSTPRTI
-386 SRASSFRRGFSS
+386 SRASSFKRGFSS
-398 GFTAPSSLLQFNTGE
+398 GFAVPSSLLQFNTAE
-413 ACSTTSA
+413 AGSTTSVS
-420 NGHGSSGHGSGV
+420 GHGGSGHGSG
-432 ALSTESSMKSAIN
+432 AAFSANSSMKSAIN
-445 LGHEKLSPSEEENK
+445 LGNEKMSPPEEENK
-459 IPNNHND
+459 IPSNHTD
-466 VKISMDGSLNHDL
+466 AKISMDGSLNHDL
-479 LAPNS
+479 LAPHS
-484 LRNNDTDRSSSR
+484 LRHNDTDRSSNR

-508 ARLPDYKRLF
+508 ARLPDYRRLF

-533 DALDQHYALLEDRVR
+533 DALDQHYALLEERVR

-598 VNKIRNNLKLI
+598 VNKIRNSLKLI

-634 KLERRDF
+634 KLEKRDF

-714 GEYDKDSSE
+714 GEYDKELSE
-723 KRQFKEVH
+723 KKQYKEVYI
-731 VKKGTEIT
+731 KKGTEVTENLETT
-739 DVVESIDKR
+739 DKYDLPTLSNHRKSVDLESSA
-748 NLPTSLGRRKYVNLE
+748 TSLGSNRDT
-763 STTASITSCRDNSAI
+763 STI

-786 TAANENIYKKANDRE
+786 TVANESIYKKVNDRE
-801 KSSNDDVSSIVSTTT
+801 KASNDDVSSIVSTTT
-816 SSYDDAIFNSQFNK
+816 SSYDNAIFNSQFNK
-830 ALDSDSDESGNVGRP
+830 APGSDDEEGGNLGRP

-865 EPSLQES
+865 DPSLQES
-872 VFQPFVQGDQTLSR
+872 VFHPFVQGDQTLSR

-913 QVGVGSKFTFTL
+913 KVGVGSKFTFTL
-925 PLHQTKEISF
+925 PLNQTKEISF
-935 ANIEFPFEDE
+935 ADMEFPFEDE
-945 FNPESK
+945 FNPESR

-965 SRQSTSSLTTPVT
+965 SRQSTSSVATPATNRSSLT
-978 NSNTLANDVL
+978 NDVL
-988 IEARS
+988 PEVRS
-993 SDEEEV
+993 KGKHETKDVGNPNMGREE
-999 EKTKNFIKRKEGEN
+999 KND
-1013 ENGKAQQQPQEKN
+1013 NGGLEQLQEKN
-1026 TKHSVSFSSA
+1026 IKPSICLTGA
-1036 ERSSQKTVSS
+1036 EVNEQNSLSS
-1046 KRRSQEESLGSVN
+1046 KHRSRHEGLGSVN
-1059 IDRPF
+1059 LDRPF

-1069 TATSSRNVP
+1069 TATSSRNIP
-1078 TVQGG
+1078 TVKDD
-1083 DKDGTSIKI
+1083 DKNETGVKI

-1101 QEVIRRMLNLEGID
+1101 QEVIKRMLNLEGIE

-1141 MIFMDVQMPKVDG
+1141 MILMDVQMPKVDG

-1163 DLGYKSPIV
+1163 DLGYTSPIV

-1202 KLNTI
+1202 KLKTI
-1207 LSEFCA
+1207 LTEFCA
-1213 AYQGKKNKK
+1213 AYQGKKNNK